1 MSSFSDKLA
10 MFQKNS
16 KKINIG
22 NKNNEGINNN
32 NNNNKVNENFRML
45 KIDEKIK
52 TKEKEE
58 NKENKVIMNN
68 LKKRNSIPINDIVE
82 NNDDDKKQIEKNKIG
97 NNNQNNVKKQ
107 LSVFENKVKNNNFKN
122 NNINRGTIKENLPKN
137 NSNQKNINSTYNPK
151 QIIQQLE
158 KKVIENKTDNIN
170 KINNSNNLKNQLNIF
185 ESKVKNEEIKDN
197 TKQENKEKEIK
208 EKKIKVNAEK
218 KISEGKNNIKKIN
231 SIEIVDKSYK
241 SSNKALNK
249 INIEDN
255 KFDIK
260 SMINN
265 FNNPS
270 NQQKIQNDSILRRS
284 EVIMHKPAHIKNI
297 NINKENKEN
306 INKKP
311 EYKKDNDVSKP
322 IANANNENPTKIS
335 NIDKNNKND
344 NNSSMKNDK
353 KKDNSKN
360 NYNNENIT
368 KTEPNI
374 SQRTTS
380 EILSPS
386 SILNYPKENDFSLN
400 LTNTKEIFLSKETI
414 PESDINETFT
424 MAFFIS
430 SFNFKQP
437 QVIEKSDE
445 LAADC
450 GHSFCSSL
458 PAIVPEIFARYPEKD
473 TKDFEIS
480 DLGASICFP
489 NGIKI
494 CFDKN
499 EMHVNG
505 LKNYSSILTNQVG
518 KRYFICTY
526 HLYFKYSYE
535 EFMKEYEY
543 GNSIDKTLLQAIRVK
558 SIYIPFC
565 ICLLSKYP
573 YFNQMEKCLES
584 LRFTIANHRI
594 NPNEIYKL
602 LLYLTKSIP
611 IPPVGTRLN
620 FPLPYYPDF
629 IQINQ
634 PKYKDIIL
642 FGDNP
647 SIILEYLSVEE
658 IIIIIRLLLF
668 EQKVLLV
675 GNNYDIISQ
684 IAYNFS
690 VLLYPMQW
698 VHTFIP
704 IMSQK
709 MMKYLDSFL
718 PFFNG
723 MHISLYELASGI
735 FENINENIFIFDFN
749 KHNFEMNTFPNL
761 SSKNIIKKINEL
773 IPQFPKNTLNN
784 LTFGLGVVKAYLDK
798 SKNSNTKNNSN
809 NNTEE
814 NLGINIKIKQVFI
827 QAFIEVLYDYKT
839 YLSLINEKPIFNT
852 KAMLEKKPKADY
864 KFYKELTET
873 QLFQVFIQNNP
884 VNKNANTFFEEQLE
898 IYENLKDKK
907 EFKEE
912 FINNYNIT
920 CEINEDYFITP
931 EILENFDIKNNKK
944 IKIQKNLKVDE
955 YKKFLR
961 KKYLKYDTYFRQKSI
976 LKFNKTIISDKPEFN
991 NDKIDKNITY
1001 YVIPNTKFN
1010 FEKEKKRKTIIK
1022 RKSLLVNK
1030 LGNELDPEEKDE
1042 IRENISDVI
1051 TKIFKND
1058 EISDPDESLKLVLD
1072 SLNSDYGIA
1081 LYINSLYKN
1090 KSILYKESFEFLDKL
1105 IFSSIN
1111 KILNNSKISKEKKM
1125 FYFLRL
1131 MKSCDNFTKDGKS
1144 LVELVYPKLDK
1155 IQMINDFNFWKEYAK
1170 LYIEDNCSNNM
1181 TNDEKW
1187 IECLNKI
1194 EVIMPM
1200 MGLKKTMIYS
1210 TLADIGKNNIEES
1223 KFSDLMKD
1231 VIGRLK
1237 IYEV

>member
-10 MFQKNS
+10 MFQNNLN
-16 KKINIG
+16 KINVG
-22 NKNNEGINNN
+22 NKNNEGINK
-32 NNNNKVNENFRML
+32 NKVNENFHML
-45 KIDEKIK
+45 KLDEKVK

-58 NKENKVIMNN
+58 NKEIKIIPNSKKKNN
-68 LKKRNSIPINDIVE
+68 IPINDIII
-82 NNDDDKKQIEKNKIG
+82 NNTDDKKQIEKN
-97 NNNQNNVKKQ
+97 NFDNSMKKK
-107 LSVFENKVKNNNFKN
+107 LPVFENKMKNNTGKS
-122 NNINRGTIKENLPKN
+122 NNINKGAIKENIVTKN
-137 NSNQKNINSTYNPK
+137 NSNQKVINSTNNQK
-151 QIIQQLE
+151 QIIQQIE
-158 KKVIENKTDNIN
+158 KKDMENKTDNKS
-170 KINNSNNLKNQLNIF
+170 KINNSNNLKNRLNIF
-185 ESKVKNEEIKDN
+185 ESKLKNEEIKDN
-197 TKQENKEKEIK
+197 TEKENKEIK
-208 EKKIKVNAEK
+208 EKNIKINTEK
-218 KISEGKNNIKKIN
+218 KNIEGKNNTQKIN
-231 SIEIVDKSYK
+231 SIEIMDKSYK

-265 FNNPS
+265 LNNFS
-270 NQQKIQNDSILRRS
+270 NKQKNQNDLILRRS
-284 EVIMHKPAHIKNI
+284 EVINHKP
-297 NINKENKEN
+297 KENKEN
-306 INKKP
+306 SNKKS
-311 EYKKDNDVSKP
+311 EYNKDKDITEQITYTNNKNQMKNND
-322 IANANNENPTKIS
+322 
-335 NIDKNNKND
+335 IDKNNKN
-344 NNSSMKNDK
+344 SGTKIEKKN
-353 KKDNSKN
+353 DNSKN
-360 NYNNENIT
+360 DNYYNINKT
-368 KTEPNI
+368 RTEPNI
-374 SQRTTS
+374 SLRTTS
-380 EILSPS
+380 EILTPS
-386 SILNYPKENDFSLN
+386 SLLNSHKENDFSIDLN
-400 LTNTKEIFLSKETI
+400 NTKEIFLSKEI
-414 PESDINETFT
+414 HPESDINETFT

-430 SFNFKQP
+430 TFNFKQP
-437 QVIEKSDE
+437 KVIDKSDE

-494 CFDKN
+494 CFEKN

-573 YFNQMEKCLES
+573 FFTQMEKCLES

-594 NPNEIYKL
+594 NPSEIYKL
-602 LLYLTKSIP
+602 LVYLTKSVP
-611 IPPVGTRLN
+611 IPPVGTRIN

-629 IQINQ
+629 ISINQ
-634 PKYKDIIL
+634 PKYKDIFL

-658 IIIIIRLLLF
+658 IIIILRLLLF

-684 IAYNFS
+684 IAFNFS

-704 IMSQK
+704 IMTQK

-735 FENINENIFIFDFN
+735 FEDIKENIFIFDFN

-761 SSKNIIKKINEL
+761 NSKNIIKKINEL

-798 SKNSNTKNNSN
+798 SKNSNTKNNFN
-809 NNTEE
+809 NSTEE

-827 QAFIEVLYDYKT
+827 QAFIEILYDYKS

-852 KAMLEKKPKADY
+852 KAMLEKKPKGDY

-884 VNKNANTFFEEQLE
+884 VNKKADTFFEEQLE

-931 EILENFDIKNNKK
+931 EILENFDIKGNKK
-944 IKIQKNLKVDE
+944 IKFQENLKGDE
-955 YKKFLR
+955 YKKILR
-961 KKYLKYDTYFRQKSI
+961 KKYLKYDTYFKQKSI
-976 LKFNKTIISDKPEFN
+976 LKFNKLIINDKLDFDN
-991 NDKIDKNITY
+991 NKIDKNVIY
-1001 YVIPNTKFN
+1001 YIIPNTKFN
-1010 FEKEKKRKTIIK
+1010 FEKEKRRKTIK
-1022 RKSLLVNK
+1022 RKSLLINK
-1030 LGNELDPEEKDE
+1030 LGEELTPEVKDE

-1058 EISDPDESLKLVLD
+1058 IISDQDESLKSVLD
-1072 SLNSDYGIA
+1072 SLNSDYGID

-1090 KSILYKESFEFLDKL
+1090 KGILYKETFEFLDEL

-1111 KILNNSKISKEKKM
+1111 KILNNPKISKEKKM

-1131 MKSCDNFTKDGKS
+1131 IKCCDNFTKDGKS
-1144 LVELVYPKLDK
+1144 LTEILYPKLDK

-1170 LYIEDNCSNNM
+1170 LYVEDNCGEI
-1181 TNDEKW
+1181 TNKDDKW

-1194 EVIMPM
+1194 EKIMPM

-1223 KFSDLMKD
+1223 KFSDLMKE
-1231 VIGRLK
+1231 VISRLK

>member
-10 MFQKNS
+10 MFQNNLN
-16 KKINIG
+16 KINVG
-22 NKNNEGINNN
+22 NKNNEGINK
-32 NNNNKVNENFRML
+32 NKLNENFHML
-45 KIDEKIK
+45 KLDEKVK

-58 NKENKVIMNN
+58 NKEIKIIPNSKKKNN
-68 LKKRNSIPINDIVE
+68 IPINDIII
-82 NNDDDKKQIEKNKIG
+82 NDTDDKKQIEKNNFD
-97 NNNQNNVKKQ
+97 NNMKKK
-107 LSVFENKVKNNNFKN
+107 LSVFENKMKNNNGKS
-122 NNINRGTIKENLPKN
+122 NNINKGAVKENIVSKN
-137 NSNQKNINSTYNPK
+137 NSNQKVINSTNNQK
-151 QIIQQLE
+151 QMIQQME
-158 KKVIENKTDNIN
+158 KKDIENKTDNKS
-170 KINNSNNLKNQLNIF
+170 KINNSNILKNRLNIF
-185 ESKVKNEEIKDN
+185 ESKLKNEEIKDN
-197 TKQENKEKEIK
+197 TEKENKEIK
-208 EKKIKVNAEK
+208 EKNIKINTEK
-218 KISEGKNNIKKIN
+218 KNIEGKNNTQKIN
-231 SIEIVDKSYK
+231 SIEIMDKSYK

-265 FNNPS
+265 LNNFS
-270 NQQKIQNDSILRRS
+270 NKQKNQNDLILRRS
-284 EVIMHKPAHIKNI
+284 EVINHKP
-297 NINKENKEN
+297 KENKEN
-306 INKKP
+306 SNKKS
-311 EYKKDNDVSKP
+311 EYNKDKDITEQITYTNNKNPMKNND
-322 IANANNENPTKIS
+322 
-335 NIDKNNKND
+335 IDKNNKN
-344 NNSSMKNDK
+344 SSTKIDK
-353 KKDNSKN
+353 KNDNSKN
-360 NYNNENIT
+360 DNNYYNINKT
-368 KTEPNI
+368 RTEPNI
-374 SQRTTS
+374 SLRTTS
-380 EILSPS
+380 EILTPS
-386 SILNYPKENDFSLN
+386 SLLNSHKENDFSIDLN
-400 LTNTKEIFLSKETI
+400 NTKEIFLSKEI
-414 PESDINETFT
+414 LPESDINETFT

-430 SFNFKQP
+430 TFNFKQP
-437 QVIEKSDE
+437 KVIDKSDE

-494 CFDKN
+494 CFEKN

-573 YFNQMEKCLES
+573 FFTQMEKCLES

-594 NPNEIYKL
+594 NPSEIYKL
-602 LLYLTKSIP
+602 LVYLTKSVP
-611 IPPVGTRLN
+611 IPPVGTRIN

-629 IQINQ
+629 ISINQ
-634 PKYKDIIL
+634 PKYKDIFL

-658 IIIIIRLLLF
+658 IIIILRLLLF

-684 IAYNFS
+684 IAFNFS

-704 IMSQK
+704 IMTQK

-735 FENINENIFIFDFN
+735 FEDIKENIFIFDFN

-761 SSKNIIKKINEL
+761 NSKNIIKKINEL

-798 SKNSNTKNNSN
+798 SKNSNMKNNFNS
-809 NNTEE
+809 TEE

-827 QAFIEVLYDYKT
+827 QAFIEILYDYKS

-852 KAMLEKKPKADY
+852 KAMLEKKPKGDY

-884 VNKNANTFFEEQLE
+884 VNKKADTFFEEQLE

-931 EILENFDIKNNKK
+931 EILENFDIKGNKK
-944 IKIQKNLKVDE
+944 IKFQENLRGDE
-955 YKKFLR
+955 YKKILR
-961 KKYLKYDTYFRQKSI
+961 KKYLKYDTYFKQKSI
-976 LKFNKTIISDKPEFN
+976 LKFNKLIINDKLDFDN
-991 NDKIDKNITY
+991 NKIDKNVIY
-1001 YVIPNTKFN
+1001 YIIPNTKFN
-1010 FEKEKKRKTIIK
+1010 FEKEKRRKTIK
-1022 RKSLLVNK
+1022 RKSLLINK
-1030 LGNELDPEEKDE
+1030 LGEELTPEVKDE

-1058 EISDPDESLKLVLD
+1058 VISDPDESLKSVLD
-1072 SLNSDYGIA
+1072 SLNSHYGID

-1090 KSILYKESFEFLDKL
+1090 KGILYKETFEFLDEL

-1131 MKSCDNFTKDGKS
+1131 IKCCDNFTKDGKS
-1144 LVELVYPKLDK
+1144 LTEILYPKLDK

-1170 LYIEDNCSNNM
+1170 LYIEDNCSKNM
-1181 TNDEKW
+1181 TNDDKW

-1194 EVIMPM
+1194 EKIMPM

-1223 KFSDLMKD
+1223 KFSDLMKE

>member
-10 MFQKNS
+10 MFQNNLN
-16 KKINIG
+16 KINVG
-22 NKNNEGINNN
+22 NKNNEGINK
-32 NNNNKVNENFRML
+32 NKVNENFHML
-45 KIDEKIK
+45 KLDEKVK

-58 NKENKVIMNN
+58 NKEIKFTTNSKKKNN
-68 LKKRNSIPINDIVE
+68 IPINDIII
-82 NNDDDKKQIEKNKIG
+82 NNTDDKKQIEKNNFD
-97 NNNQNNVKKQ
+97 NNMKKK
-107 LSVFENKVKNNNFKN
+107 LSVFENKMKNNTGKS
-122 NNINRGTIKENLPKN
+122 NNINKGAVKENIVSKN
-137 NSNQKNINSTYNPK
+137 NSNQKVINSANNQK
-151 QIIQQLE
+151 QIIQQIE
-158 KKVIENKTDNIN
+158 KKDMDNKTDNKS
-170 KINNSNNLKNQLNIF
+170 KINNSNNLKNRLNIF
-185 ESKVKNEEIKDN
+185 ESKLKNEEIKDN
-197 TKQENKEKEIK
+197 TEKENKETK
-208 EKKIKVNAEK
+208 EKNTKINTEK
-218 KISEGKNNIKKIN
+218 KNIEGKNNTQKIN
-231 SIEIVDKSYK
+231 SIEIMDKSYK

-265 FNNPS
+265 LNNFS
-270 NQQKIQNDSILRRS
+270 NKQKNQNDLILRRS
-284 EVIMHKPAHIKNI
+284 EVINHKP
-297 NINKENKEN
+297 KENKEN
-306 INKKP
+306 SNKKS
-311 EYKKDNDVSKP
+311 EYNKDKDITEQIAYTNNKNPMKIND
-322 IANANNENPTKIS
+322 
-335 NIDKNNKND
+335 IDKNNKNSNTKID
-344 NNSSMKNDK
+344 KKNDNLK
-353 KKDNSKN
+353 NDNY
-360 NYNNENIT
+360 YNINKT
-368 KTEPNI
+368 RTEPNI
-374 SQRTTS
+374 SLRTTS
-380 EILSPS
+380 EILTPS
-386 SILNYPKENDFSLN
+386 SLLNSHKENDFSIDLN
-400 LTNTKEIFLSKETI
+400 NTKEIFLSKEI
-414 PESDINETFT
+414 HPESDINETFT

-430 SFNFKQP
+430 TFNFKQP
-437 QVIEKSDE
+437 KVIDKSDE

-494 CFDKN
+494 CFEKN

-543 GNSIDKTLLQAIRVK
+543 SNSIDKTLLQAIRVK

-573 YFNQMEKCLES
+573 FFTQMEKCLES

-594 NPNEIYKL
+594 NPSEIYKL
-602 LLYLTKSIP
+602 LVYLTKSVP

-629 IQINQ
+629 ISINQ
-634 PKYKDIIL
+634 PKYKDIFL

-658 IIIIIRLLLF
+658 IIIILRLLLF

-684 IAYNFS
+684 IAFNFS

-704 IMSQK
+704 IMTQK

-735 FENINENIFIFDFN
+735 FEDIKENIFIFDFN

-761 SSKNIIKKINEL
+761 NSKNIIKKINEL

-798 SKNSNTKNNSN
+798 SKNTNTKNNFNS
-809 NNTEE
+809 TEE

-827 QAFIEVLYDYKT
+827 QAFIEILYDYKS

-852 KAMLEKKPKADY
+852 KAMLEKKPKGDY

-884 VNKNANTFFEEQLE
+884 VNKKADTFFEEQLE

-931 EILENFDIKNNKK
+931 EILENFDIKGNKK
-944 IKIQKNLKVDE
+944 IKFQENLKGDE
-955 YKKFLR
+955 YKKILR
-961 KKYLKYDTYFRQKSI
+961 KKYLKYDTYFKQKSI
-976 LKFNKTIISDKPEFN
+976 LKFNKLIINDKLDFDN
-991 NDKIDKNITY
+991 NKIDKNIICY
-1001 YVIPNTKFN
+1001 IIPNTKFN
-1010 FEKEKKRKTIIK
+1010 FEKEKRRKTIK
-1022 RKSLLVNK
+1022 RKSLLINK
-1030 LGNELDPEEKDE
+1030 LGEELTPEVKDE

-1058 EISDPDESLKLVLD
+1058 IISDQDESLKSVLD
-1072 SLNSDYGIA
+1072 SLNSDYGID

-1090 KSILYKESFEFLDKL
+1090 KGILYKETFEFLDEL

-1111 KILNNSKISKEKKM
+1111 KILNNPKISKEKKM

-1131 MKSCDNFTKDGKS
+1131 IKCCDNFTKDGKS
-1144 LVELVYPKLDK
+1144 LTEILYPKLDK

-1170 LYIEDNCSNNM
+1170 LYIEDNCSKNM
-1181 TNDEKW
+1181 TNDDKW

-1194 EVIMPM
+1194 EKIMPM

-1223 KFSDLMKD
+1223 KFSDLMKE
-1231 VIGRLK
+1231 VISRLK

>member
-10 MFQKNS
+10 MFQNNLN
-16 KKINIG
+16 KINVG
-22 NKNNEGINNN
+22 NKNNEGINK
-32 NNNNKVNENFRML
+32 NKVNENFHMIKL
-45 KIDEKIK
+45 DEKIK

-58 NKENKVIMNN
+58 NKEIKIIPNSKKKNN
-68 LKKRNSIPINDIVE
+68 IPINDIII
-82 NNDDDKKQIEKNKIG
+82 NNTDDKKQVEKNNFD
-97 NNNQNNVKKQ
+97 NNMKKK
-107 LSVFENKVKNNNFKN
+107 LLVFENKMKNNNGKS
-122 NNINRGTIKENLPKN
+122 NNINKGAVKENIVSKN
-137 NSNQKNINSTYNPK
+137 NSNQKVINSTNNQK
-151 QIIQQLE
+151 QMIQQME
-158 KKVIENKTDNIN
+158 KKDMENKTDNKS
-170 KINNSNNLKNQLNIF
+170 KINNSNNLKNRLNIF
-185 ESKVKNEEIKDN
+185 ESKLKNEEIKEN
-197 TKQENKEKEIK
+197 TEKENKEIK
-208 EKKIKVNAEK
+208 EKNIKIDKEK
-218 KISEGKNNIKKIN
+218 KNLEGKNNTQKLN
-231 SIEIVDKSYK
+231 SIEIMDKSYK

-265 FNNPS
+265 LNNFS
-270 NQQKIQNDSILRRS
+270 NKQKNQNDLILRRS
-284 EVIMHKPAHIKNI
+284 EVINHKP
-297 NINKENKEN
+297 KENKEN
-306 INKKP
+306 SNKKS
-311 EYKKDNDVSKP
+311 EYNKDKDITEQITYTNNKNNMKNND
-322 IANANNENPTKIS
+322 
-335 NIDKNNKND
+335 IDKNNKNSSTKIDKKNDYSKND
-344 NNSSMKNDK
+344 NNY
-353 KKDNSKN
+353 
-360 NYNNENIT
+360 YNINKT
-368 KTEPNI
+368 RTEPNI
-374 SQRTTS
+374 SLRTTS
-380 EILSPS
+380 EILTPS
-386 SILNYPKENDFSLN
+386 SLLNSHKENDFSIDLN
-400 LTNTKEIFLSKETI
+400 NTKEIFLSKEI
-414 PESDINETFT
+414 LPESHINETFT

-430 SFNFKQP
+430 TFNFKQP
-437 QVIEKSDE
+437 KVIDKSDE

-494 CFDKN
+494 CFEKN

-573 YFNQMEKCLES
+573 FFTQMEKCLES

-594 NPNEIYKL
+594 NPSEIYKL
-602 LLYLTKSIP
+602 LVYLTKSVP
-611 IPPVGTRLN
+611 IPPVGTRIN

-629 IQINQ
+629 ISINQ
-634 PKYKDIIL
+634 PKYKDIFL

-658 IIIIIRLLLF
+658 IIIILRLLLF

-684 IAYNFS
+684 IAFNFS

-704 IMSQK
+704 IMTQK

-735 FENINENIFIFDFN
+735 FEDIKENIFIFDFN

-761 SSKNIIKKINEL
+761 NSKNIIKKINEL

-798 SKNSNTKNNSN
+798 SKNSNTKNNFN
-809 NNTEE
+809 NSTEE

-827 QAFIEVLYDYKT
+827 QAFIEILYDYKS

-852 KAMLEKKPKADY
+852 KAMLEKKPKGDY

-884 VNKNANTFFEEQLE
+884 VNKKADTFFEEQLE
-898 IYENLKDKK
+898 IYENLKEKK

-931 EILENFDIKNNKK
+931 EILENFDIKGNKK
-944 IKIQKNLKVDE
+944 IKFQENLKGDE
-955 YKKFLR
+955 YKKILR
-961 KKYLKYDTYFRQKSI
+961 KKYLKYDTYFKQKSI
-976 LKFNKTIISDKPEFN
+976 LKFNKLIINDKLDFDN
-991 NDKIDKNITY
+991 NKIDKNIIY
-1001 YVIPNTKFN
+1001 YIIPNTKFN
-1010 FEKEKKRKTIIK
+1010 FEKEKRRKTIK
-1022 RKSLLVNK
+1022 RKSLLINK
-1030 LGNELDPEEKDE
+1030 LGEELTPEVKDE

-1058 EISDPDESLKLVLD
+1058 IISDPEESLKSVLD
-1072 SLNSDYGIA
+1072 SLNSDYGID

-1090 KSILYKESFEFLDKL
+1090 KGILYKETFEFLDEL

-1111 KILNNSKISKEKKM
+1111 KILNNSKISKKKKM

-1131 MKSCDNFTKDGKS
+1131 IKCCDNFTKDGKS
-1144 LVELVYPKLDK
+1144 LTEILYPKLDK
-1155 IQMINDFNFWKEYAK
+1155 IQMINDLNFWKEYAK
-1170 LYIEDNCSNNM
+1170 LYIEDNCSKNM
-1181 TNDEKW
+1181 TNDDKW

-1194 EVIMPM
+1194 EKIMPM

-1223 KFSDLMKD
+1223 KFSDLMKE

>member
-10 MFQKNS
+10 MFQNNLN
-16 KKINIG
+16 KINVG
-22 NKNNEGINNN
+22 NKNNEGINK
-32 NNNNKVNENFRML
+32 NKVNENFHML
-45 KIDEKIK
+45 KLDEKVK

-58 NKENKVIMNN
+58 NKEIKFTTNSKKKNN
-68 LKKRNSIPINDIVE
+68 IPINDIII
-82 NNDDDKKQIEKNKIG
+82 NNTDDKKQIEKNNFD
-97 NNNQNNVKKQ
+97 NNMKKK
-107 LSVFENKVKNNNFKN
+107 LSVFENKMKNNTGKS
-122 NNINRGTIKENLPKN
+122 NNINKGAVKENIVSKN
-137 NSNQKNINSTYNPK
+137 NSNQKVINSTNNQK
-151 QIIQQLE
+151 QIIQQIE
-158 KKVIENKTDNIN
+158 KKDMENKTDNKC
-170 KINNSNNLKNQLNIF
+170 KINNSNNLKNRLNIF
-185 ESKVKNEEIKDN
+185 ESKLKNEEIKDN
-197 TKQENKEKEIK
+197 TEKENKEIK
-208 EKKIKVNAEK
+208 EKNIKIDKEK
-218 KISEGKNNIKKIN
+218 KNIEGKNNTQKIN
-231 SIEIVDKSYK
+231 SIEIMDKSYK

-260 SMINN
+260 NMINN
-265 FNNPS
+265 LNNFS
-270 NQQKIQNDSILRRS
+270 NKQKNQNDLILRRS
-284 EVIMHKPAHIKNI
+284 EVINHKP
-297 NINKENKEN
+297 KENKEN
-306 INKKP
+306 SNKKS
-311 EYKKDNDVSKP
+311 EYNKDKDITEQITYTNNKNPMKNND
-322 IANANNENPTKIS
+322 
-335 NIDKNNKND
+335 IDKNNKN
-344 NNSSMKNDK
+344 SSTKIDK
-353 KKDNSKN
+353 KNDNSKN
-360 NYNNENIT
+360 DNNYYNINKT
-368 KTEPNI
+368 RTEPNI
-374 SQRTTS
+374 SLRTTS
-380 EILSPS
+380 EILTPS
-386 SILNYPKENDFSLN
+386 SLLNSHKENDFSIDLN
-400 LTNTKEIFLSKETI
+400 NTKEIFLSKEI
-414 PESDINETFT
+414 LPESDINETFT

-430 SFNFKQP
+430 TFNFKQP
-437 QVIEKSDE
+437 KVIDKSDE

-494 CFDKN
+494 CFEKN

-573 YFNQMEKCLES
+573 FFTQMEKCLES

-594 NPNEIYKL
+594 NPSEIYKL
-602 LLYLTKSIP
+602 LVYLTKSVP
-611 IPPVGTRLN
+611 IPPVGTRIN

-629 IQINQ
+629 ISINQ
-634 PKYKDIIL
+634 PKYKDIFL

-658 IIIIIRLLLF
+658 IIIILRLLLF

-684 IAYNFS
+684 IAFNFS

-704 IMSQK
+704 IMTQK

-735 FENINENIFIFDFN
+735 FEDIKENIFIFDFN

-761 SSKNIIKKINEL
+761 NSKNIIKKINEL

-798 SKNSNTKNNSN
+798 SKNSNTKNNFNS
-809 NNTEE
+809 TEE

-827 QAFIEVLYDYKT
+827 QAFIEILYDYKS

-852 KAMLEKKPKADY
+852 KAMLEKKPKGDY

-884 VNKNANTFFEEQLE
+884 VNKKADTFFEEQLE
-898 IYENLKDKK
+898 IYENLKEKK

-931 EILENFDIKNNKK
+931 EILENFDIKGNKK
-944 IKIQKNLKVDE
+944 IKIQENLKGDE
-955 YKKFLR
+955 YKKILR
-961 KKYLKYDTYFRQKSI
+961 KKYLKYDTYFKQKSI
-976 LKFNKTIISDKPEFN
+976 LKFNKLIINDKLDFDN
-991 NDKIDKNITY
+991 NKIDKNIICY
-1001 YVIPNTKFN
+1001 IIPNTKFN
-1010 FEKEKKRKTIIK
+1010 FEKEKRRKTIK
-1022 RKSLLVNK
+1022 RKSLLINK
-1030 LGNELDPEEKDE
+1030 LGEELTPEVKDE

-1058 EISDPDESLKLVLD
+1058 VISDPDESLKSVLD
-1072 SLNSDYGIA
+1072 SLNSNYGID

-1090 KSILYKESFEFLDKL
+1090 KGILYKETFEFLDEL

-1111 KILNNSKISKEKKM
+1111 KILNNPKISKEKKM

-1131 MKSCDNFTKDGKS
+1131 IKCCDNFTKDGKS
-1144 LVELVYPKLDK
+1144 LTEILYPKLDK

-1170 LYIEDNCSNNM
+1170 LYIEDNCSKNM
-1181 TNDEKW
+1181 TNDDKW

-1194 EVIMPM
+1194 EKIMPM

-1223 KFSDLMKD
+1223 KFSDLMKE
-1231 VIGRLK
+1231 VISRLK

>member
-10 MFQKNS
+10 MFQNNLN
-16 KKINIG
+16 KINVG
-22 NKNNEGINNN
+22 NKNNEGINK
-32 NNNNKVNENFRML
+32 NKVNENFHLL
-45 KIDEKIK
+45 KLDDKVK

-58 NKENKVIMNN
+58 NKEIKIIPNSKKKNN
-68 LKKRNSIPINDIVE
+68 IPINDIII
-82 NNDDDKKQIEKNKIG
+82 NNTDDKKQIEKNNFD
-97 NNNQNNVKKQ
+97 NNMKKK
-107 LSVFENKVKNNNFKN
+107 LSVFENKMKNNNGKS
-122 NNINRGTIKENLPKN
+122 NNINKGAVKENIVSKN
-137 NSNQKNINSTYNPK
+137 NSNQKVINSTNNQK
-151 QIIQQLE
+151 QMIQQME
-158 KKVIENKTDNIN
+158 KKDIENKTDNKS
-170 KINNSNNLKNQLNIF
+170 KINNSNNLKNRLNIF
-185 ESKVKNEEIKDN
+185 ESKLKNEEIKDN
-197 TKQENKEKEIK
+197 TEKENKEIK
-208 EKKIKVNAEK
+208 EKNIKINTEK
-218 KISEGKNNIKKIN
+218 KNIEGKNNTQKIN
-231 SIEIVDKSYK
+231 SIEIMDKSYK

-265 FNNPS
+265 LNNFS
-270 NQQKIQNDSILRRS
+270 NKQKNQNDLILRRS
-284 EVIMHKPAHIKNI
+284 EVINHKP
-297 NINKENKEN
+297 KENKEN
-306 INKKP
+306 SNKKS
-311 EYKKDNDVSKP
+311 EYNKDKDITEQITYTNNKNPMKNND
-322 IANANNENPTKIS
+322 
-335 NIDKNNKND
+335 IDKNNKNSSTKIDKKND
-344 NNSSMKNDK
+344 NNY
-353 KKDNSKN
+353 
-360 NYNNENIT
+360 YNINKT
-368 KTEPNI
+368 RTEPNI
-374 SQRTTS
+374 SLRTTS
-380 EILSPS
+380 EILTPS
-386 SILNYPKENDFSLN
+386 SLLNSHKENDFSIDLN
-400 LTNTKEIFLSKETI
+400 NTKEIFLSKEI
-414 PESDINETFT
+414 LPESDINETFT

-430 SFNFKQP
+430 TFNFKQP
-437 QVIEKSDE
+437 KIIDKSDE

-494 CFDKN
+494 CFEKN

-573 YFNQMEKCLES
+573 FFSQMEKCLES

-594 NPNEIYKL
+594 NPSEIYKL
-602 LLYLTKSIP
+602 LVYLTKSVP
-611 IPPVGTRLN
+611 IPPVGTRIN

-629 IQINQ
+629 ISINQ
-634 PKYKDIIL
+634 PKYKDIFL

-658 IIIIIRLLLF
+658 IIIILRLLLF

-684 IAYNFS
+684 IAFNFS

-704 IMSQK
+704 IMTQK

-718 PFFNG
+718 PLFNG

-735 FENINENIFIFDFN
+735 FEDIKENIFIFDFN

-761 SSKNIIKKINEL
+761 NSKNIIKKINEL

-798 SKNSNTKNNSN
+798 SKNSNTKNNFN
-809 NNTEE
+809 NSTEE

-827 QAFIEVLYDYKT
+827 QAFIEILYDYKS

-852 KAMLEKKPKADY
+852 KAMLEKKPKGDY

-884 VNKNANTFFEEQLE
+884 VNKKADTFFEEQLE
-898 IYENLKDKK
+898 IYENLKEKK

-931 EILENFDIKNNKK
+931 EILENFDIKGNKK
-944 IKIQKNLKVDE
+944 IKFQENLKGDE
-955 YKKFLR
+955 YKKILR
-961 KKYLKYDTYFRQKSI
+961 KKYLKYDTYFKQKSI
-976 LKFNKTIISDKPEFN
+976 LKFNKLIINDKLDFDN
-991 NDKIDKNITY
+991 NKIDKNVIY
-1001 YVIPNTKFN
+1001 YIIPNTKFN
-1010 FEKEKKRKTIIK
+1010 FEKEKRRKTIK
-1022 RKSLLVNK
+1022 RKSVLINK
-1030 LGNELDPEEKDE
+1030 LGEELTPEVKDE

-1058 EISDPDESLKLVLD
+1058 VISDPEESLKSVLD
-1072 SLNSDYGIA
+1072 SLNSDYGID

-1090 KSILYKESFEFLDKL
+1090 KGILYKETFEFLDEL

-1131 MKSCDNFTKDGKS
+1131 IKCCDNFTKDGKS
-1144 LVELVYPKLDK
+1144 LTEILYPKLDK

-1170 LYIEDNCSNNM
+1170 LYIEDNCSKNM
-1181 TNDEKW
+1181 TNDDKW

-1194 EVIMPM
+1194 EKIMPM

-1223 KFSDLMKD
+1223 KFSDLMKE
-1231 VIGRLK
+1231 VISRLK

>member
-10 MFQKNS
+10 MFQNNLN
-16 KKINIG
+16 KINVG
-22 NKNNEGINNN
+22 NKNNEGINK
-32 NNNNKVNENFRML
+32 NKVNENFHML
-45 KIDEKIK
+45 KLDEKVK

-58 NKENKVIMNN
+58 NKEIKIIPNSKKKNN
-68 LKKRNSIPINDIVE
+68 IPINDIII
-82 NNDDDKKQIEKNKIG
+82 NNTDDKKQIEKNNFD
-97 NNNQNNVKKQ
+97 NNMKKK
-107 LSVFENKVKNNNFKN
+107 LSVFENKMKNNNGKS
-122 NNINRGTIKENLPKN
+122 NNINKGAVKENIVSKN
-137 NSNQKNINSTYNPK
+137 NSNQKVINSTNNQK
-151 QIIQQLE
+151 QMIQQME
-158 KKVIENKTDNIN
+158 KKDIENKTDNKS
-170 KINNSNNLKNQLNIF
+170 KINNSNNLKNRLNIF
-185 ESKVKNEEIKDN
+185 ESKLKNEEIKDN
-197 TKQENKEKEIK
+197 TEKENKEIK
-208 EKKIKVNAEK
+208 EKNIKIDKEK
-218 KISEGKNNIKKIN
+218 KNIEGKNNTQKIN
-231 SIEIVDKSYK
+231 SIEIMDKSYK

-265 FNNPS
+265 LNNFS
-270 NQQKIQNDSILRRS
+270 NKQKNQNDLILRRS
-284 EVIMHKPAHIKNI
+284 EVINHKP
-297 NINKENKEN
+297 KENKEN
-306 INKKP
+306 SNKKS
-311 EYKKDNDVSKP
+311 EYNKDKDITEQITYTNNKNPMKNND
-322 IANANNENPTKIS
+322 
-335 NIDKNNKND
+335 IDKNNKN
-344 NNSSMKNDK
+344 SSTKIDK
-353 KKDNSKN
+353 KNDNSKN
-360 NYNNENIT
+360 DNNYYNINKT
-368 KTEPNI
+368 RTEPNI
-374 SQRTTS
+374 SLRTTS
-380 EILSPS
+380 EILTPS
-386 SILNYPKENDFSLN
+386 SLLNSHKENDFSIDLN
-400 LTNTKEIFLSKETI
+400 NTKEIFLSKEI
-414 PESDINETFT
+414 HPESDINETFT

-430 SFNFKQP
+430 TFNFKQP
-437 QVIEKSDE
+437 KVIDKSDE

-494 CFDKN
+494 CFEKN

-573 YFNQMEKCLES
+573 FFTQMEKCLES

-594 NPNEIYKL
+594 NPSEIYKL
-602 LLYLTKSIP
+602 LVYLTKSVP
-611 IPPVGTRLN
+611 IPPVGTRIN

-629 IQINQ
+629 ISINQ
-634 PKYKDIIL
+634 PKYKDIFL

-658 IIIIIRLLLF
+658 IIIILRLLLF

-684 IAYNFS
+684 IAFNFS

-704 IMSQK
+704 IMTQK

-735 FENINENIFIFDFN
+735 FEDIKENIFIFDFN

-761 SSKNIIKKINEL
+761 NSKNIIKKINEL

-798 SKNSNTKNNSN
+798 SKNSNTKNNFNS
-809 NNTEE
+809 TEE

-827 QAFIEVLYDYKT
+827 QAFIEILYDYKS

-852 KAMLEKKPKADY
+852 KAMLEKKPKGDY

-884 VNKNANTFFEEQLE
+884 VNKKADTFFEEQLE
-898 IYENLKDKK
+898 IYENLKEKK

-920 CEINEDYFITP
+920 CEINEDYFINP
-931 EILENFDIKNNKK
+931 EILENFDIKGNKK
-944 IKIQKNLKVDE
+944 IKIQENLKGDE
-955 YKKFLR
+955 YKKILR
-961 KKYLKYDTYFRQKSI
+961 KKYLKYDTYFKQKSI
-976 LKFNKTIISDKPEFN
+976 LKFNKLIINDKLDFDN
-991 NDKIDKNITY
+991 NKIDKNVIY
-1001 YVIPNTKFN
+1001 YIIPNTKFN
-1010 FEKEKKRKTIIK
+1010 FEKEKRRKTIK
-1022 RKSLLVNK
+1022 RKSLLINK
-1030 LGNELDPEEKDE
+1030 LGEELTPEVKDE

-1058 EISDPDESLKLVLD
+1058 VISDPDESLKSVLD
-1072 SLNSDYGIA
+1072 SLNSNYGID

-1090 KSILYKESFEFLDKL
+1090 KGILYKETFEFLDEL

-1111 KILNNSKISKEKKM
+1111 KILNNPKISKEKKM

-1131 MKSCDNFTKDGKS
+1131 IKCCDNFTKDGKS
-1144 LVELVYPKLDK
+1144 LTEILYPKLDK

-1170 LYIEDNCSNNM
+1170 LYIEDNCSKNM
-1181 TNDEKW
+1181 ANDDKW

-1194 EVIMPM
+1194 EKIMPM

-1223 KFSDLMKD
+1223 KFSDLMKE

>member
-10 MFQKNS
+10 MFQNNLN
-16 KKINIG
+16 KINVG
-22 NKNNEGINNN
+22 NKNNEGINK
-32 NNNNKVNENFRML
+32 NKVNENFHML
-45 KIDEKIK
+45 KLDEKVK

-58 NKENKVIMNN
+58 NKENKIIPNSKKKNN
-68 LKKRNSIPINDIVE
+68 IPINDIII
-82 NNDDDKKQIEKNKIG
+82 NNTDDKKQIEKNNFD
-97 NNNQNNVKKQ
+97 NNMKKK
-107 LSVFENKVKNNNFKN
+107 LSVFENKMKNNTGKS
-122 NNINRGTIKENLPKN
+122 NNINKGAVKENIVSKN
-137 NSNQKNINSTYNPK
+137 NSNQKVINSTNNQK
-151 QIIQQLE
+151 QMIQQME
-158 KKVIENKTDNIN
+158 KKDIENKTDNKS
-170 KINNSNNLKNQLNIF
+170 KINNSNNLKNRLNIF
-185 ESKVKNEEIKDN
+185 ESKLKNEEIKDN
-197 TKQENKEKEIK
+197 TEKENKEIK
-208 EKKIKVNAEK
+208 EKNIKIDKEK
-218 KISEGKNNIKKIN
+218 KNIEGKNNTQKIN
-231 SIEIVDKSYK
+231 SIEIMDKSYK

-265 FNNPS
+265 LNNFS
-270 NQQKIQNDSILRRS
+270 NKQKNQNDLILRRS
-284 EVIMHKPAHIKNI
+284 EVINHKP
-297 NINKENKEN
+297 KENKEN
-306 INKKP
+306 SNKKS
-311 EYKKDNDVSKP
+311 EYNKDKDITEQITYTNNKNSMKIND
-322 IANANNENPTKIS
+322 
-335 NIDKNNKND
+335 IDKNNKNPSTKIDKKNDYSKND
-344 NNSSMKNDK
+344 NNY
-353 KKDNSKN
+353 
-360 NYNNENIT
+360 YNINKT
-368 KTEPNI
+368 RTEPNI
-374 SQRTTS
+374 SLRTTS
-380 EILSPS
+380 EILTPS
-386 SILNYPKENDFSLN
+386 SLLNSHKENDFSIDLN
-400 LTNTKEIFLSKETI
+400 NTKEIFLSKEI
-414 PESDINETFT
+414 LPESDINETFT

-430 SFNFKQP
+430 TFNFKQP
-437 QVIEKSDE
+437 KVIDKSDE

-494 CFDKN
+494 CFEKN

-573 YFNQMEKCLES
+573 FFTQMEKCLES

-594 NPNEIYKL
+594 NPSEIYKL
-602 LLYLTKSIP
+602 LVYLTKSVP
-611 IPPVGTRLN
+611 IPPVGTRIN

-629 IQINQ
+629 ISINQ
-634 PKYKDIIL
+634 PKYKDIFL

-658 IIIIIRLLLF
+658 IIIILRLLLF

-684 IAYNFS
+684 IAFNFS

-704 IMSQK
+704 IMTQK

-735 FENINENIFIFDFN
+735 FEDIKENIFIFDFN

-761 SSKNIIKKINEL
+761 NSKNIIKKINEL

-798 SKNSNTKNNSN
+798 SKNSNTKNNFN
-809 NNTEE
+809 NSTEE

-827 QAFIEVLYDYKT
+827 QAFIEILYDYKS

-852 KAMLEKKPKADY
+852 KAMLEKKPKGDY

-884 VNKNANTFFEEQLE
+884 VNKKADTFFEEQLE

-931 EILENFDIKNNKK
+931 EILENFDIKGNKK
-944 IKIQKNLKVDE
+944 IKIQENLKGDE
-955 YKKFLR
+955 YKKILR
-961 KKYLKYDTYFRQKSI
+961 KKYLKYDTYFKQKSI
-976 LKFNKTIISDKPEFN
+976 LKFNKLIINDKLDFDN
-991 NDKIDKNITY
+991 NKIDKNIICY
-1001 YVIPNTKFN
+1001 IIPNTKFN
-1010 FEKEKKRKTIIK
+1010 FEKEKRRKTIK
-1022 RKSLLVNK
+1022 RKSLLINK
-1030 LGNELDPEEKDE
+1030 LGEELTPEVKDE

-1058 EISDPDESLKLVLD
+1058 IISDQDESLKSVLD
-1072 SLNSDYGIA
+1072 SLNSDYGID

-1090 KSILYKESFEFLDKL
+1090 KGILYKETFEFLDEL

-1111 KILNNSKISKEKKM
+1111 KILNNPKISKEKKM

-1131 MKSCDNFTKDGKS
+1131 IKCCDNFTKDGKS
-1144 LVELVYPKLDK
+1144 LTEILYPKLDK

-1170 LYIEDNCSNNM
+1170 LYIEDNCSKNM
-1181 TNDEKW
+1181 TNDDKW

-1194 EVIMPM
+1194 EKIMPM

-1223 KFSDLMKD
+1223 KFSDLMKE
-1231 VIGRLK
+1231 VISRLK

>member
-10 MFQKNS
+10 MFQNNLN
-16 KKINIG
+16 KINVG
-22 NKNNEGINNN
+22 NKNNEGINK
-32 NNNNKVNENFRML
+32 NKVNENFHLL
-45 KIDEKIK
+45 KLDEKVK

-58 NKENKVIMNN
+58 NKEIKIIPNSKKKNN
-68 LKKRNSIPINDIVE
+68 IPINDIII
-82 NNDDDKKQIEKNKIG
+82 NNTDDKKQIEKNNFD
-97 NNNQNNVKKQ
+97 NNMKKK
-107 LSVFENKVKNNNFKN
+107 LSVFENKMKNNNGKS
-122 NNINRGTIKENLPKN
+122 NNINKGAVKESIVSKN
-137 NSNQKNINSTYNPK
+137 NSNQKVIKSTNNQK
-151 QIIQQLE
+151 QTVQQIE
-158 KKVIENKTDNIN
+158 KKDLENKTDNKS
-170 KINNSNNLKNQLNIF
+170 KINNSNNLKNRLNIF
-185 ESKVKNEEIKDN
+185 ESKLKNEEIKDN
-197 TKQENKEKEIK
+197 TEKENKEIK
-208 EKKIKVNAEK
+208 EKNIKINTEK
-218 KISEGKNNIKKIN
+218 KNIEGKNNTQKIN
-231 SIEIVDKSYK
+231 SIEIMDKSYK

-265 FNNPS
+265 LNNFS
-270 NQQKIQNDSILRRS
+270 NKQNNKNDLILRRS
-284 EVIMHKPAHIKNI
+284 EVINNKP
-297 NINKENKEN
+297 KENKDN
-306 INKKP
+306 SNKKS
-311 EYKKDNDVSKP
+311 EYNKDKDITEQITYTNNKNNMKNND
-322 IANANNENPTKIS
+322 
-335 NIDKNNKND
+335 IDKNNKNPSTKIDKKNDYSKND
-344 NNSSMKNDK
+344 NNY
-353 KKDNSKN
+353 
-360 NYNNENIT
+360 YNINKT
-368 KTEPNI
+368 RTEPNI
-374 SQRTTS
+374 SLRTTS
-380 EILSPS
+380 EILTPS
-386 SILNYPKENDFSLN
+386 SLLNSHKENDFSIDLN
-400 LTNTKEIFLSKETI
+400 NTKEIFLSKEI
-414 PESDINETFT
+414 LPESDINETFT

-430 SFNFKQP
+430 TFNFKQP
-437 QVIEKSDE
+437 KVIDKSDE

-494 CFDKN
+494 CFEKN

-573 YFNQMEKCLES
+573 FFTQMEKCLES

-594 NPNEIYKL
+594 NPSEIYKL
-602 LLYLTKSIP
+602 LVYLTKSVP

-629 IQINQ
+629 ISINQ
-634 PKYKDIIL
+634 PKYKDIFL

-658 IIIIIRLLLF
+658 IIIILRLLLF

-684 IAYNFS
+684 IAFNFS

-704 IMSQK
+704 IMTQK

-735 FENINENIFIFDFN
+735 FEDIKENIFIFDFN

-761 SSKNIIKKINEL
+761 NSKNIIKKINEL

-798 SKNSNTKNNSN
+798 SKNSNTKNNFN
-809 NNTEE
+809 NSTEE

-827 QAFIEVLYDYKT
+827 QAFIEILYDYKS

-852 KAMLEKKPKADY
+852 KAMLEKKPKGDY

-884 VNKNANTFFEEQLE
+884 VNKKADTFFEEQLE

-931 EILENFDIKNNKK
+931 EILENFDIKGNKK
-944 IKIQKNLKVDE
+944 IKFQKNLKGDE
-955 YKKFLR
+955 YKKILR
-961 KKYLKYDTYFRQKSI
+961 KKYLKYDTYFKQKSI
-976 LKFNKTIISDKPEFN
+976 LKFNKLIINDKLDFDN
-991 NDKIDKNITY
+991 NKIDKNIIY
-1001 YVIPNTKFN
+1001 YIIPNTKFN
-1010 FEKEKKRKTIIK
+1010 FEKEKRRKTIK
-1022 RKSLLVNK
+1022 RKSLLINK
-1030 LGNELDPEEKDE
+1030 LGEELTPEVKDE

-1058 EISDPDESLKLVLD
+1058 IISDPEESLKSVLD
-1072 SLNSDYGIA
+1072 SLNSNYGID

-1090 KSILYKESFEFLDKL
+1090 KGILYKETFEFLDEL

-1131 MKSCDNFTKDGKS
+1131 IKCCDNFTKDGKS
-1144 LVELVYPKLDK
+1144 LTEILYPKLDK

-1170 LYIEDNCSNNM
+1170 LYIEDNCSKNM
-1181 TNDEKW
+1181 TNDDKW

-1194 EVIMPM
+1194 EKIMPM

-1223 KFSDLMKD
+1223 KFSDLMKE
-1231 VIGRLK
+1231 VISRLK

>member
-10 MFQKNS
+10 MFQNNLN
-16 KKINIG
+16 KINVG
-22 NKNNEGINNN
+22 NKNNEGINK
-32 NNNNKVNENFRML
+32 NKVNENFHML
-45 KIDEKIK
+45 KLDEKVK

-58 NKENKVIMNN
+58 NKEIKFTTNSKKKNN
-68 LKKRNSIPINDIVE
+68 IPINDIII
-82 NNDDDKKQIEKNKIG
+82 NNTDDKKQIEKNNFD
-97 NNNQNNVKKQ
+97 NNMKKK
-107 LSVFENKVKNNNFKN
+107 LSVFENKMKNNNGKS
-122 NNINRGTIKENLPKN
+122 NNINKGAVKENIVSKN
-137 NSNQKNINSTYNPK
+137 NSNQKVINSTNNQK
-151 QIIQQLE
+151 QMIQQME
-158 KKVIENKTDNIN
+158 KKDIENKTDNKS
-170 KINNSNNLKNQLNIF
+170 KINNSNNLKNRLNIF
-185 ESKVKNEEIKDN
+185 ESKLKKEEIKDN
-197 TKQENKEKEIK
+197 TEKENKETK
-208 EKKIKVNAEK
+208 EKNTKINTEK
-218 KISEGKNNIKKIN
+218 KNIEGKNNTQKIN
-231 SIEIVDKSYK
+231 SIEIMDKSYK

-265 FNNPS
+265 LNNFS
-270 NQQKIQNDSILRRS
+270 NKQKNQNDLILRRS
-284 EVIMHKPAHIKNI
+284 EVINHKP
-297 NINKENKEN
+297 KENKEN
-306 INKKP
+306 SNKKS
-311 EYKKDNDVSKP
+311 EYNKDKDITEQITYTNNKNNMKNND
-322 IANANNENPTKIS
+322 
-335 NIDKNNKND
+335 IDKNNKNPSTKID
-344 NNSSMKNDK
+344 KKNDY
-353 KKDNSKN
+353 SKN
-360 NYNNENIT
+360 DNYYNINKT
-368 KTEPNI
+368 RTEPNI
-374 SQRTTS
+374 SLRTTS
-380 EILSPS
+380 EILTPS
-386 SILNYPKENDFSLN
+386 SLLNSHKENDFSIDLN
-400 LTNTKEIFLSKETI
+400 NTKEIFLSKEI
-414 PESDINETFT
+414 HPESDINETFT

-430 SFNFKQP
+430 TFNFKQP
-437 QVIEKSDE
+437 KVIDKSDE

-494 CFDKN
+494 CFEKN

-573 YFNQMEKCLES
+573 FFTQMEKCLES

-594 NPNEIYKL
+594 NPSEIYKL
-602 LLYLTKSIP
+602 LVYLTKSVP
-611 IPPVGTRLN
+611 IPPVGTRIN

-629 IQINQ
+629 ISINQ
-634 PKYKDIIL
+634 PKYKDIFL

-658 IIIIIRLLLF
+658 IIIILRLLLF

-684 IAYNFS
+684 IAFNFS

-704 IMSQK
+704 IMTQK

-735 FENINENIFIFDFN
+735 FEDIKENIFIFDFN

-761 SSKNIIKKINEL
+761 NSKNIIKKINEL

-798 SKNSNTKNNSN
+798 SKNSNTKNNFN
-809 NNTEE
+809 NSTEE

-827 QAFIEVLYDYKT
+827 QAFIEILYDYKS

-852 KAMLEKKPKADY
+852 KAMLEKKPKGDY

-884 VNKNANTFFEEQLE
+884 VNKKADTFFEEQLE
-898 IYENLKDKK
+898 IYENLKEKK

-931 EILENFDIKNNKK
+931 EILENFDIKGNKK
-944 IKIQKNLKVDE
+944 IKFQENLKGDE
-955 YKKFLR
+955 YKKILR
-961 KKYLKYDTYFRQKSI
+961 KKYLKYDTYFKQKSI
-976 LKFNKTIISDKPEFN
+976 LKFNKLIINDKLDFDN
-991 NDKIDKNITY
+991 NKIDKNVIY
-1001 YVIPNTKFN
+1001 YIIPNTKFN
-1010 FEKEKKRKTIIK
+1010 FEKEKRRKTIK
-1022 RKSLLVNK
+1022 RKSLLINK
-1030 LGNELDPEEKDE
+1030 LGEELTPEVKDE

-1058 EISDPDESLKLVLD
+1058 VISDPEESLKSVLD
-1072 SLNSDYGIA
+1072 SLNSDYGID

-1090 KSILYKESFEFLDKL
+1090 KGILYKETFEFLDEL

-1131 MKSCDNFTKDGKS
+1131 IKCCDNFTKDGKS
-1144 LVELVYPKLDK
+1144 LTEILYPKLDK

-1170 LYIEDNCSNNM
+1170 LYIEDNCSKNM
-1181 TNDEKW
+1181 TNDDKW

-1194 EVIMPM
+1194 EKIMPM

-1223 KFSDLMKD
+1223 KFSDLMKE
-1231 VIGRLK
+1231 VISRLK

>member
-10 MFQKNS
+10 MFQNNLN
-16 KKINIG
+16 KINVG
-22 NKNNEGINNN
+22 NKNNEGINK
-32 NNNNKVNENFRML
+32 NKVNENFHML
-45 KIDEKIK
+45 KLDEKVK

-58 NKENKVIMNN
+58 NKEIKFTTNSKKKNN
-68 LKKRNSIPINDIVE
+68 IPINDIII
-82 NNDDDKKQIEKNKIG
+82 NNTDDKKQIEKNNFD
-97 NNNQNNVKKQ
+97 NNMKKK
-107 LSVFENKVKNNNFKN
+107 LSVFENKMKNNNGKS
-122 NNINRGTIKENLPKN
+122 NNINKGAVKENIVSKN
-137 NSNQKNINSTYNPK
+137 NSNQKVINSTNNQK
-151 QIIQQLE
+151 QIIQQIE
-158 KKVIENKTDNIN
+158 KKDMENKTDNKC
-170 KINNSNNLKNQLNIF
+170 KINNSNNLKNRLNIF
-185 ESKVKNEEIKDN
+185 ESKLKNEEIKDN
-197 TKQENKEKEIK
+197 TEKKKKKIKEKNIKINKEKKNI
-208 EKKIKVNAEK
+208 
-218 KISEGKNNIKKIN
+218 EGKNNTQKIN
-231 SIEIVDKSYK
+231 SIEIMDKSYK
-241 SSNKALNK
+241 SNNKALNK

-265 FNNPS
+265 LNNFS
-270 NQQKIQNDSILRRS
+270 NKQKNQNDLILRRS
-284 EVIMHKPAHIKNI
+284 EVINHKP
-297 NINKENKEN
+297 KENKEN
-306 INKKP
+306 SNKKS
-311 EYKKDNDVSKP
+311 EYNKDKDITEQITYTNNKNPMKNND
-322 IANANNENPTKIS
+322 
-335 NIDKNNKND
+335 IDKNNKN
-344 NNSSMKNDK
+344 SSTKIDK
-353 KKDNSKN
+353 KNDNSKN
-360 NYNNENIT
+360 DNNYYNINKT
-368 KTEPNI
+368 RTEPNI
-374 SQRTTS
+374 SLRTTS
-380 EILSPS
+380 EILTPS
-386 SILNYPKENDFSLN
+386 SLLNSHKENDFSIDLN
-400 LTNTKEIFLSKETI
+400 NTKEIFLSKEI
-414 PESDINETFT
+414 LPESDINETFT

-430 SFNFKQP
+430 TFNFKQP
-437 QVIEKSDE
+437 KVIDKSDE

-494 CFDKN
+494 CFEKN

-573 YFNQMEKCLES
+573 FFTQMEKCLES

-594 NPNEIYKL
+594 NPSEIYKL
-602 LLYLTKSIP
+602 LVYLTKSVP
-611 IPPVGTRLN
+611 IPPVGTRIN

-629 IQINQ
+629 ISINQ
-634 PKYKDIIL
+634 PKYKDIFL

-658 IIIIIRLLLF
+658 IIIILRLLLF

-684 IAYNFS
+684 IAFNFS

-704 IMSQK
+704 IMTQK

-735 FENINENIFIFDFN
+735 FEDIKENIFIFDFN

-761 SSKNIIKKINEL
+761 NSKNIIKKINEL

-798 SKNSNTKNNSN
+798 SKNSNTKNNIN
-809 NNTEE
+809 NSTEE

-827 QAFIEVLYDYKT
+827 QAFIEILYDYKS

-852 KAMLEKKPKADY
+852 KAMLEKKPKGDY

-884 VNKNANTFFEEQLE
+884 VNKKADTFFEEQLE
-898 IYENLKDKK
+898 IYENLKEKK

-931 EILENFDIKNNKK
+931 EILENFDIKGNKK
-944 IKIQKNLKVDE
+944 IKFQENLKGDE
-955 YKKFLR
+955 YKKILR
-961 KKYLKYDTYFRQKSI
+961 KKYLKYDTYFKQKSI
-976 LKFNKTIISDKPEFN
+976 LKFNKLIINDKLDFDN
-991 NDKIDKNITY
+991 NKIDKNVIY
-1001 YVIPNTKFN
+1001 YIIPNTKFN
-1010 FEKEKKRKTIIK
+1010 FEKEKRRKTIK
-1022 RKSLLVNK
+1022 RKSLLINK
-1030 LGNELDPEEKDE
+1030 LGEELTPEVKDE

-1058 EISDPDESLKLVLD
+1058 VISDPDESLKSVLD
-1072 SLNSDYGIA
+1072 SLNSDYGID

-1090 KSILYKESFEFLDKL
+1090 KGILYKETFEFLDEL

-1131 MKSCDNFTKDGKS
+1131 IKCCDNFTKDGKS
-1144 LVELVYPKLDK
+1144 LTEILYPKLDK

-1170 LYIEDNCSNNM
+1170 LYIEDNCSKNM
-1181 TNDEKW
+1181 TNDDKW

-1194 EVIMPM
+1194 EKIMPM

-1223 KFSDLMKD
+1223 KFSDLMKE
-1231 VIGRLK
+1231 VISRLK

>member
-10 MFQKNS
+10 MFQNNLN
-16 KKINIG
+16 KINVG
-22 NKNNEGINNN
+22 NKNNEGINK
-32 NNNNKVNENFRML
+32 NKVNENFHML
-45 KIDEKIK
+45 KLDEKVK

-58 NKENKVIMNN
+58 NKEIKFTTNSKKKNN
-68 LKKRNSIPINDIVE
+68 IPINDIII
-82 NNDDDKKQIEKNKIG
+82 NNTDDKKQIEKNNFD
-97 NNNQNNVKKQ
+97 NNMKKK
-107 LSVFENKVKNNNFKN
+107 LSVFENKMKNNTGKS
-122 NNINRGTIKENLPKN
+122 NNINKGAVKENIVSKN
-137 NSNQKNINSTYNPK
+137 NSNQKVINSTNNQK
-151 QIIQQLE
+151 QMIQQME
-158 KKVIENKTDNIN
+158 KKDIENKTDNKS
-170 KINNSNNLKNQLNIF
+170 KINNSNILKNRLNIF
-185 ESKVKNEEIKDN
+185 ESKLKNEEIKDN
-197 TKQENKEKEIK
+197 TEKENKEIK
-208 EKKIKVNAEK
+208 EKNIKINTEK
-218 KISEGKNNIKKIN
+218 KNIEGKNNTQKIN
-231 SIEIVDKSYK
+231 SIEIMDKSYK

-265 FNNPS
+265 LNNFS
-270 NQQKIQNDSILRRS
+270 NKQKNQNDLILRRS
-284 EVIMHKPAHIKNI
+284 EVINHKP
-297 NINKENKEN
+297 KENKEN
-306 INKKP
+306 SNKKS
-311 EYKKDNDVSKP
+311 EYNKDKDITEQITYTNNKNPMKNND
-322 IANANNENPTKIS
+322 
-335 NIDKNNKND
+335 IDKNNKN
-344 NNSSMKNDK
+344 SSTKIDK
-353 KKDNSKN
+353 KNDNSKN
-360 NYNNENIT
+360 DNNYYNINKT
-368 KTEPNI
+368 RTEPNI
-374 SQRTTS
+374 SLRTTS
-380 EILSPS
+380 EILTPS
-386 SILNYPKENDFSLN
+386 SLLNSHKENDFSIDLN
-400 LTNTKEIFLSKETI
+400 NTKEIFLSKEI
-414 PESDINETFT
+414 HPESDINETFT

-430 SFNFKQP
+430 TFNFKQP
-437 QVIEKSDE
+437 KVIDKSDE

-494 CFDKN
+494 CFEKN

-573 YFNQMEKCLES
+573 FFTQMEKCLES

-594 NPNEIYKL
+594 NPSEIYKL
-602 LLYLTKSIP
+602 LVYLTKSVP
-611 IPPVGTRLN
+611 IPPVGTRIN

-629 IQINQ
+629 ISINQ
-634 PKYKDIIL
+634 PKYKDIFL

-658 IIIIIRLLLF
+658 IIIILRLLLF

-684 IAYNFS
+684 IAFNFS

-704 IMSQK
+704 IMTQK

-735 FENINENIFIFDFN
+735 FEDIKENIFIFDFN

-761 SSKNIIKKINEL
+761 NSKNIIKKINEL

-798 SKNSNTKNNSN
+798 SKNSNTKNNFNS
-809 NNTEE
+809 TEE

-827 QAFIEVLYDYKT
+827 QAFIEILYDYKS

-852 KAMLEKKPKADY
+852 KAMLEKKPKGDY

-884 VNKNANTFFEEQLE
+884 VNKKADTFFEEQLE
-898 IYENLKDKK
+898 IYENLKEKK

-931 EILENFDIKNNKK
+931 EILENFDIKGNKK
-944 IKIQKNLKVDE
+944 IKFQENLKGDE
-955 YKKFLR
+955 YKKILR
-961 KKYLKYDTYFRQKSI
+961 KKYLKYDTYFKQKSI
-976 LKFNKTIISDKPEFN
+976 LKFNKLIINDKLDFDN
-991 NDKIDKNITY
+991 NKIDKNVIY
-1001 YVIPNTKFN
+1001 YIIPNTKFN
-1010 FEKEKKRKTIIK
+1010 FEKEKRRKTIK
-1022 RKSLLVNK
+1022 RKSLLINK
-1030 LGNELDPEEKDE
+1030 LGEELTPEVKDE

-1058 EISDPDESLKLVLD
+1058 IISDQDESLKSVLD
-1072 SLNSDYGIA
+1072 SLNSNYGID

-1090 KSILYKESFEFLDKL
+1090 KGILYKETFEFLDEL

-1111 KILNNSKISKEKKM
+1111 KILNNPKISKEKKM

-1131 MKSCDNFTKDGKS
+1131 IKCCDNFTKDGKS

-1170 LYIEDNCSNNM
+1170 LYIEDNCSKNM
-1181 TNDEKW
+1181 TNDDKW

-1194 EVIMPM
+1194 EKIMPM

>member
-10 MFQKNS
+10 MFQNNLN
-16 KKINIG
+16 KINVG
-22 NKNNEGINNN
+22 NKNNEGINK
-32 NNNNKVNENFRML
+32 NKVNENFHML
-45 KIDEKIK
+45 KLDEKVK

-58 NKENKVIMNN
+58 NKEIKFTTNSKKKNN
-68 LKKRNSIPINDIVE
+68 IPINDIII
-82 NNDDDKKQIEKNKIG
+82 NNTDDKKQIEKNNFD
-97 NNNQNNVKKQ
+97 NNMKKK
-107 LSVFENKVKNNNFKN
+107 LSVFENKMKNNNGKS
-122 NNINRGTIKENLPKN
+122 NNINKGAVKENIVSKN
-137 NSNQKNINSTYNPK
+137 NSNQKVINSTNNQK
-151 QIIQQLE
+151 QMIQQME
-158 KKVIENKTDNIN
+158 KKDIENKTDNKS
-170 KINNSNNLKNQLNIF
+170 KINNSNNLKNRLNIF
-185 ESKVKNEEIKDN
+185 ESKLKNEEIKDN
-197 TKQENKEKEIK
+197 TEKENKETK
-208 EKKIKVNAEK
+208 EKNTKINTEK
-218 KISEGKNNIKKIN
+218 KNIEGKNNSQKIN
-231 SIEIVDKSYK
+231 SIEIMDKSYK

-265 FNNPS
+265 LNNFS
-270 NQQKIQNDSILRRS
+270 NKQKNQNDLILRRS
-284 EVIMHKPAHIKNI
+284 EVINHKP
-297 NINKENKEN
+297 KENKEN
-306 INKKP
+306 SNKKS
-311 EYKKDNDVSKP
+311 EYNKDKDITEQIAYTNNKNPMKIND
-322 IANANNENPTKIS
+322 
-335 NIDKNNKND
+335 IDKNNKNSNTKID
-344 NNSSMKNDK
+344 KKNDNLK
-353 KKDNSKN
+353 NDNY
-360 NYNNENIT
+360 YNINKT
-368 KTEPNI
+368 RTEPNI
-374 SQRTTS
+374 SLRTTS
-380 EILSPS
+380 EILTPS
-386 SILNYPKENDFSLN
+386 SLLNSHKENDFSIDLN
-400 LTNTKEIFLSKETI
+400 NTKEIFLSKEI
-414 PESDINETFT
+414 HPESDINETFT

-430 SFNFKQP
+430 TFNFKQP
-437 QVIEKSDE
+437 KVIDKSDE

-494 CFDKN
+494 CFEKN

-573 YFNQMEKCLES
+573 FFTQMEKCLES

-594 NPNEIYKL
+594 NPSEIYKL
-602 LLYLTKSIP
+602 LVYLTKSVP
-611 IPPVGTRLN
+611 IPPVGTRIN

-629 IQINQ
+629 ISINQ
-634 PKYKDIIL
+634 PKYKDIFL

-658 IIIIIRLLLF
+658 IIIILRLLLF

-684 IAYNFS
+684 IAFNFS

-704 IMSQK
+704 IMTQK

-735 FENINENIFIFDFN
+735 FEDIKENIFIFDFN

-761 SSKNIIKKINEL
+761 NSKNIIKKINEL

-798 SKNSNTKNNSN
+798 SKNSNTKNNFN
-809 NNTEE
+809 NSTEE

-827 QAFIEVLYDYKT
+827 QAFIEILYDYKS

-852 KAMLEKKPKADY
+852 KAMLEKKPKGDY

-884 VNKNANTFFEEQLE
+884 VNKKADTFFEEQLE
-898 IYENLKDKK
+898 IYENLKEKK

-931 EILENFDIKNNKK
+931 EILENFDIKGNKK
-944 IKIQKNLKVDE
+944 IKFQENLKGDE
-955 YKKFLR
+955 YKKILR
-961 KKYLKYDTYFRQKSI
+961 KKYLKYDTYFKQKSI
-976 LKFNKTIISDKPEFN
+976 LKFNKLIINDKLDFDN
-991 NDKIDKNITY
+991 NKIDKNIIY
-1001 YVIPNTKFN
+1001 YIIPNTKFN
-1010 FEKEKKRKTIIK
+1010 FEKEKRRKTIK
-1022 RKSLLVNK
+1022 RKSLLINK
-1030 LGNELDPEEKDE
+1030 LGEELTPEVKDE

-1058 EISDPDESLKLVLD
+1058 VISDRDESLKSVLD
-1072 SLNSDYGIA
+1072 SLNSNYGID

-1090 KSILYKESFEFLDKL
+1090 KGILYKETFEFLDEL

-1131 MKSCDNFTKDGKS
+1131 IKCCDNFTKDGKS
-1144 LVELVYPKLDK
+1144 LTEILYPKLDK

-1170 LYIEDNCSNNM
+1170 LYIEDNCSKNM

-1194 EVIMPM
+1194 EKIMPM

-1210 TLADIGKNNIEES
+1210 TLADIGKNNIEEG
-1223 KFSDLMKD
+1223 KFSDLMKE
-1231 VIGRLK
+1231 VISRLK

>member
-10 MFQKNS
+10 MFQNNLN
-16 KKINIG
+16 KINVG
-22 NKNNEGINNN
+22 NKNNEGINK
-32 NNNNKVNENFRML
+32 NKLNENFHML
-45 KIDEKIK
+45 KLDEKVK

-58 NKENKVIMNN
+58 NKEIKIIPNSKKKNN
-68 LKKRNSIPINDIVE
+68 IPINDIII
-82 NNDDDKKQIEKNKIG
+82 NNTDDKKQIEKNNFD
-97 NNNQNNVKKQ
+97 NNMKKK
-107 LSVFENKVKNNNFKN
+107 LSVFENKMKNNNGKS
-122 NNINRGTIKENLPKN
+122 NNINKGAVKENIVSKN
-137 NSNQKNINSTYNPK
+137 NSNQKVINSTNNQK
-151 QIIQQLE
+151 QMIQQME
-158 KKVIENKTDNIN
+158 KKDIENKTDNKS
-170 KINNSNNLKNQLNIF
+170 KINNSNNLKNRLNIF
-185 ESKVKNEEIKDN
+185 ESKLKNEEIKDN
-197 TKQENKEKEIK
+197 TEKENKEIK
-208 EKKIKVNAEK
+208 EKNIKINTEK
-218 KISEGKNNIKKIN
+218 KNIEGKNNTQKIN
-231 SIEIVDKSYK
+231 SIEIMDKSYK

-265 FNNPS
+265 LNNFS
-270 NQQKIQNDSILRRS
+270 NKQKNQNDLILRRS
-284 EVIMHKPAHIKNI
+284 EVINHKP
-297 NINKENKEN
+297 KENKEN
-306 INKKP
+306 SNKKS
-311 EYKKDNDVSKP
+311 EYNKDKDITEQITYTNNKNPMKNND
-322 IANANNENPTKIS
+322 
-335 NIDKNNKND
+335 IDKNNKN
-344 NNSSMKNDK
+344 SSTKIDK
-353 KKDNSKN
+353 KNDNSKN
-360 NYNNENIT
+360 DNNYYNINKT
-368 KTEPNI
+368 RTEPNI
-374 SQRTTS
+374 SLRTTS
-380 EILSPS
+380 EILTPS
-386 SILNYPKENDFSLN
+386 SLLNSHKENDFSIDLN
-400 LTNTKEIFLSKETI
+400 NTKEIFLSKEI
-414 PESDINETFT
+414 LPESDINETFT

-430 SFNFKQP
+430 TFNFKQP
-437 QVIEKSDE
+437 KVIDKSDE

-494 CFDKN
+494 CFEKN

-573 YFNQMEKCLES
+573 FFTQMEKCLES

-594 NPNEIYKL
+594 NPSEIYKL
-602 LLYLTKSIP
+602 LVYLTKSVP
-611 IPPVGTRLN
+611 IPPVGTRIN

-629 IQINQ
+629 ISINQ
-634 PKYKDIIL
+634 PKYKDIFL

-658 IIIIIRLLLF
+658 IIIILRLLLF

-684 IAYNFS
+684 IAFNFS

-704 IMSQK
+704 IMTQK

-735 FENINENIFIFDFN
+735 FEDIKENIFIFDFN

-761 SSKNIIKKINEL
+761 NSKNIIKKINEL

-798 SKNSNTKNNSN
+798 SKNSNTKNNFNS
-809 NNTEE
+809 TEE

-827 QAFIEVLYDYKT
+827 QAFIEILYDYKS

-852 KAMLEKKPKADY
+852 KAMLEKKPKGDY

-884 VNKNANTFFEEQLE
+884 VNKKADTFFEEQLE
-898 IYENLKDKK
+898 IYENLKEKK

-931 EILENFDIKNNKK
+931 EILENFDIKGNKK
-944 IKIQKNLKVDE
+944 IKFQENLKGDE
-955 YKKFLR
+955 YKKILR
-961 KKYLKYDTYFRQKSI
+961 KKYLKYDTYFKQKSI
-976 LKFNKTIISDKPEFN
+976 LKFNKLIINDKLDFDN
-991 NDKIDKNITY
+991 NKIDKNIIY
-1001 YVIPNTKFN
+1001 YIIPNTKFN
-1010 FEKEKKRKTIIK
+1010 FEKEKRRKTIK
-1022 RKSLLVNK
+1022 RKSLLINK
-1030 LGNELDPEEKDE
+1030 LGEELTPEVKDE

-1058 EISDPDESLKLVLD
+1058 IISDQDESLKSVLD
-1072 SLNSDYGIA
+1072 SLNSDYGID

-1090 KSILYKESFEFLDKL
+1090 KGILYKESFEFLDEL

-1111 KILNNSKISKEKKM
+1111 KILNNPKISKEKKM

-1131 MKSCDNFTKDGKS
+1131 IKCCDNFTKDGKS
-1144 LVELVYPKLDK
+1144 LTEILYPKLDK

-1170 LYIEDNCSNNM
+1170 LYIEDNCSKNM
-1181 TNDEKW
+1181 TNDDKW

-1194 EVIMPM
+1194 EKIMPM

-1223 KFSDLMKD
+1223 KFSDLMKE
-1231 VIGRLK
+1231 VISRLK

>member
-10 MFQKNS
+10 MFQNNLN
-16 KKINIG
+16 KINVG
-22 NKNNEGINNN
+22 NKNNEGINK
-32 NNNNKVNENFRML
+32 NKVNENFHML
-45 KIDEKIK
+45 KLDEKVK

-58 NKENKVIMNN
+58 NKEIKFTTNSKKKNN
-68 LKKRNSIPINDIVE
+68 IPINDIII
-82 NNDDDKKQIEKNKIG
+82 NNTDDKKQIEKNNFD
-97 NNNQNNVKKQ
+97 NNMKKK
-107 LSVFENKVKNNNFKN
+107 LSVFENKMKNNTGKS
-122 NNINRGTIKENLPKN
+122 NNINKGAVKENIVSKN
-137 NSNQKNINSTYNPK
+137 NSNQKVINSTNNQK
-151 QIIQQLE
+151 QIIQQIE
-158 KKVIENKTDNIN
+158 KKDMENKTDNKC
-170 KINNSNNLKNQLNIF
+170 KINNSNNLKNRLNIF
-185 ESKVKNEEIKDN
+185 ESKLKNEEIKDN
-197 TKQENKEKEIK
+197 TEKENKEIK
-208 EKKIKVNAEK
+208 EKNIKIDKEK
-218 KISEGKNNIKKIN
+218 KNIEGKNNTQKIN
-231 SIEIVDKSYK
+231 SIEIMDKSYK

-265 FNNPS
+265 LNNFS
-270 NQQKIQNDSILRRS
+270 NKQKNQNDLILRRS
-284 EVIMHKPAHIKNI
+284 EVINHKP
-297 NINKENKEN
+297 KENKEN
-306 INKKP
+306 SNKKS
-311 EYKKDNDVSKP
+311 EYNKDKDITEQIAYTNNKNPMKNND
-322 IANANNENPTKIS
+322 
-335 NIDKNNKND
+335 IDKNNKN
-344 NNSSMKNDK
+344 SSTKIDK
-353 KKDNSKN
+353 KNDNSKN
-360 NYNNENIT
+360 DNNYYNINKT
-368 KTEPNI
+368 RTEPNI
-374 SQRTTS
+374 SLRTTS
-380 EILSPS
+380 EILTPS
-386 SILNYPKENDFSLN
+386 SLLNSHKENDFSIDLN
-400 LTNTKEIFLSKETI
+400 NTKEIFLSKEI
-414 PESDINETFT
+414 HPESDINETFT

-430 SFNFKQP
+430 TFNFKQP
-437 QVIEKSDE
+437 KVIDKSDE

-494 CFDKN
+494 CFEKN

-573 YFNQMEKCLES
+573 FFTQMEKCLES

-594 NPNEIYKL
+594 NPSEIYKL
-602 LLYLTKSIP
+602 LVYLTKSVP

-629 IQINQ
+629 ISINQ
-634 PKYKDIIL
+634 PKYKDIFL

-658 IIIIIRLLLF
+658 IIIILRLLLF

-684 IAYNFS
+684 IAFNFS

-704 IMSQK
+704 IMTQK

-735 FENINENIFIFDFN
+735 FEDIKENIFIFDFN

-761 SSKNIIKKINEL
+761 NSKNIIKKINEL

-798 SKNSNTKNNSN
+798 SKNSNTKNNFN
-809 NNTEE
+809 NSTEE

-827 QAFIEVLYDYKT
+827 QAFIEILYDYKS

-852 KAMLEKKPKADY
+852 KAMLEKKPKGDY

-884 VNKNANTFFEEQLE
+884 VNKKADTFFEEQLE
-898 IYENLKDKK
+898 IYENLKEKK

-931 EILENFDIKNNKK
+931 EILENFDIKGNKK
-944 IKIQKNLKVDE
+944 IKIQENLKGDE
-955 YKKFLR
+955 YKKILR
-961 KKYLKYDTYFRQKSI
+961 KKYLKYDTYFKQKSI
-976 LKFNKTIISDKPEFN
+976 LKFNKLIINDKLDFDN
-991 NDKIDKNITY
+991 NKIDKNIICY
-1001 YVIPNTKFN
+1001 IIPNTKFN
-1010 FEKEKKRKTIIK
+1010 FEKEKRRKTIK
-1022 RKSLLVNK
+1022 RKSLLINK
-1030 LGNELDPEEKDE
+1030 LGEELTPEVKDE

-1058 EISDPDESLKLVLD
+1058 VISDPDESLKSVLD
-1072 SLNSDYGIA
+1072 SLNSNYGID

-1090 KSILYKESFEFLDKL
+1090 KGILYKETFEFLDEL

-1131 MKSCDNFTKDGKS
+1131 IKCCDNFTKDGKS
-1144 LVELVYPKLDK
+1144 LTEILYPKLDK

-1170 LYIEDNCSNNM
+1170 LYIEDNCSKNM
-1181 TNDEKW
+1181 TNDDKW

-1194 EVIMPM
+1194 EKIMPM

-1223 KFSDLMKD
+1223 KFSDLMKE
-1231 VIGRLK
+1231 VISRLK

>member
-10 MFQKNS
+10 MFQNNLN
-16 KKINIG
+16 KINVG
-22 NKNNEGINNN
+22 NKNNEGINK
-32 NNNNKVNENFRML
+32 NKVNENFHLL
-45 KIDEKIK
+45 KLDDKVK

-58 NKENKVIMNN
+58 NKEIKFTTNSKKKNN
-68 LKKRNSIPINDIVE
+68 IPINDIII
-82 NNDDDKKQIEKNKIG
+82 NNTDDKKQIEKNNFD
-97 NNNQNNVKKQ
+97 NNMKKK
-107 LSVFENKVKNNNFKN
+107 LSVFENKMKNNNGKS
-122 NNINRGTIKENLPKN
+122 NNINKGAVKENIVSKN
-137 NSNQKNINSTYNPK
+137 NSNQKVINSTNNQK
-151 QIIQQLE
+151 QMIQQME
-158 KKVIENKTDNIN
+158 KKDIENKTDNKC
-170 KINNSNNLKNQLNIF
+170 KINNSNNLKNRLNIF
-185 ESKVKNEEIKDN
+185 ESKLKNEEIKDN
-197 TKQENKEKEIK
+197 TEKENKEIK
-208 EKKIKVNAEK
+208 EKNIKINTEK
-218 KISEGKNNIKKIN
+218 KNIEGKNNTQKIN
-231 SIEIVDKSYK
+231 SIEIMDKSYK

-265 FNNPS
+265 LNNFS
-270 NQQKIQNDSILRRS
+270 NKQKNQNDLILRRS
-284 EVIMHKPAHIKNI
+284 EVINHKP
-297 NINKENKEN
+297 KENKEN
-306 INKKP
+306 SNKKS
-311 EYKKDNDVSKP
+311 EYNKDKDITEQITYTNNKNPMKNND
-322 IANANNENPTKIS
+322 
-335 NIDKNNKND
+335 IDKNNKNSNTKID
-344 NNSSMKNDK
+344 KKNDNLK
-353 KKDNSKN
+353 NDNY
-360 NYNNENIT
+360 YNINKT
-368 KTEPNI
+368 RTEPNI
-374 SQRTTS
+374 SLRTTS
-380 EILSPS
+380 EILTPS
-386 SILNYPKENDFSLN
+386 SLLNSHKENDFSIDLN
-400 LTNTKEIFLSKETI
+400 NTKEIFLSKEI
-414 PESDINETFT
+414 LPESDINETFT

-430 SFNFKQP
+430 TFNFKQP
-437 QVIEKSDE
+437 KVIDKSDE

-494 CFDKN
+494 CFEKN

-573 YFNQMEKCLES
+573 FFTQMEKCLES

-594 NPNEIYKL
+594 NPSEIYKL
-602 LLYLTKSIP
+602 LVYLTKSVP
-611 IPPVGTRLN
+611 IPPVGTRIN

-629 IQINQ
+629 ISINQ
-634 PKYKDIIL
+634 PKYKDIFL

-658 IIIIIRLLLF
+658 IIIILRLLLF

-684 IAYNFS
+684 IAFNFS

-704 IMSQK
+704 IMTQK

-735 FENINENIFIFDFN
+735 FEDIKENIFIFDFN

-761 SSKNIIKKINEL
+761 NSKNIIKKINEL

-798 SKNSNTKNNSN
+798 SKNSNTKNNFNS
-809 NNTEE
+809 TEE

-827 QAFIEVLYDYKT
+827 QAFIEILYDYKS

-852 KAMLEKKPKADY
+852 KAMLEKKPKGDY

-884 VNKNANTFFEEQLE
+884 VNKKADTFFEEQLE
-898 IYENLKDKK
+898 IYENLKEKK

-931 EILENFDIKNNKK
+931 EILENFDIKGNKK
-944 IKIQKNLKVDE
+944 IKFQENLKGDE
-955 YKKFLR
+955 YKKILR
-961 KKYLKYDTYFRQKSI
+961 KKYLKYDTYFKQKSI
-976 LKFNKTIISDKPEFN
+976 LKFNKLIINDKLDFDN
-991 NDKIDKNITY
+991 NKIDKNVIY
-1001 YVIPNTKFN
+1001 YIIPNTKFN
-1010 FEKEKKRKTIIK
+1010 FEKEKRRKTIK
-1022 RKSLLVNK
+1022 RKSLLMNK
-1030 LGNELDPEEKDE
+1030 LGEELTPEVKDE

-1058 EISDPDESLKLVLD
+1058 IISDPEESLKSVLD
-1072 SLNSDYGIA
+1072 SLNSNYGID

-1090 KSILYKESFEFLDKL
+1090 KGILYKETFEFLDEL

-1131 MKSCDNFTKDGKS
+1131 IKCCDNFTKDGKS
-1144 LVELVYPKLDK
+1144 LTEILYPKLDK

-1170 LYIEDNCSNNM
+1170 LYIEDNCSKNM
-1181 TNDEKW
+1181 TNDDKW

-1194 EVIMPM
+1194 EKIMPM

-1223 KFSDLMKD
+1223 KFSDLMKE
-1231 VIGRLK
+1231 VISRLK

>member
-10 MFQKNS
+10 MFQNNLN
-16 KKINIG
+16 KINVG
-22 NKNNEGINNN
+22 NKNNEGINK
-32 NNNNKVNENFRML
+32 NKVNENFHML
-45 KIDEKIK
+45 KLDEKVK

-58 NKENKVIMNN
+58 NKEIKFTTNSKKKNN
-68 LKKRNSIPINDIVE
+68 IPINDIII
-82 NNDDDKKQIEKNKIG
+82 NNTDDKKQIEKNNFD
-97 NNNQNNVKKQ
+97 NNMKKK
-107 LSVFENKVKNNNFKN
+107 LSVFENKMKNNTGKS
-122 NNINRGTIKENLPKN
+122 NNINKGAVKENIVSKN
-137 NSNQKNINSTYNPK
+137 NSNQKVINSTNNQK
-151 QIIQQLE
+151 QIIQQIE
-158 KKVIENKTDNIN
+158 KKDMENKTDNKC
-170 KINNSNNLKNQLNIF
+170 KINNSNNLKNRLNIF
-185 ESKVKNEEIKDN
+185 ESKLKNEEIKDN
-197 TKQENKEKEIK
+197 TEKENKEIK
-208 EKKIKVNAEK
+208 EKNIKIDKEK
-218 KISEGKNNIKKIN
+218 KNIEGKNNTQKIN
-231 SIEIVDKSYK
+231 SIEIMDKSYK

-265 FNNPS
+265 LNNFS
-270 NQQKIQNDSILRRS
+270 NKQKNQNDLILRRS
-284 EVIMHKPAHIKNI
+284 EVINHKP
-297 NINKENKEN
+297 KENKEN
-306 INKKP
+306 SNKKS
-311 EYKKDNDVSKP
+311 EYNKDKDITEQITYTNNKNPMKNND
-322 IANANNENPTKIS
+322 
-335 NIDKNNKND
+335 IDKNNKN
-344 NNSSMKNDK
+344 SSTKIDK
-353 KKDNSKN
+353 KNDNSKN
-360 NYNNENIT
+360 DNNYYNINKT
-368 KTEPNI
+368 RTEPNI
-374 SQRTTS
+374 SLRTTS
-380 EILSPS
+380 EILTPS
-386 SILNYPKENDFSLN
+386 SLLNSHKENDFSIDLN
-400 LTNTKEIFLSKETI
+400 NTKEIFLSKEI
-414 PESDINETFT
+414 HPESDINETFT

-430 SFNFKQP
+430 TFNFKQP
-437 QVIEKSDE
+437 KVIDKSDE

-494 CFDKN
+494 CFEKN

-573 YFNQMEKCLES
+573 FFTQMEKCLES

-594 NPNEIYKL
+594 NPSEIYKL
-602 LLYLTKSIP
+602 LVYLTKSVP

-629 IQINQ
+629 ISINQ
-634 PKYKDIIL
+634 PKYKDIFL

-658 IIIIIRLLLF
+658 IIIILRLLLF

-684 IAYNFS
+684 IAFNFS

-704 IMSQK
+704 IMTQK

-735 FENINENIFIFDFN
+735 FEDIKENIFIFDFN

-761 SSKNIIKKINEL
+761 NSKNIIKKINEL

-798 SKNSNTKNNSN
+798 SKNSNTKNNFN
-809 NNTEE
+809 NSTEE

-827 QAFIEVLYDYKT
+827 QAFIEILYDYKS

-852 KAMLEKKPKADY
+852 KAMLEKKPKGDY

-884 VNKNANTFFEEQLE
+884 VNKKADTFFEEQLE
-898 IYENLKDKK
+898 IYENLKEKK

-931 EILENFDIKNNKK
+931 EILENFDIKGNKK
-944 IKIQKNLKVDE
+944 IKIQENLKGDE
-955 YKKFLR
+955 YKKILR
-961 KKYLKYDTYFRQKSI
+961 KKYLKYDTYFKQKSI
-976 LKFNKTIISDKPEFN
+976 LKFNKLIINDKLDFDN
-991 NDKIDKNITY
+991 NKIDKNIICY
-1001 YVIPNTKFN
+1001 IIPNTKFN
-1010 FEKEKKRKTIIK
+1010 FEKEKRRKTIK
-1022 RKSLLVNK
+1022 RKSLLINK
-1030 LGNELDPEEKDE
+1030 LGEELTPEVKDE

-1058 EISDPDESLKLVLD
+1058 VISDPDESLKSVLD
-1072 SLNSDYGIA
+1072 SLNSNYGID

-1090 KSILYKESFEFLDKL
+1090 KGILYKETFEFLDEL

-1111 KILNNSKISKEKKM
+1111 KILNNPKISKEKKM

-1131 MKSCDNFTKDGKS
+1131 IKCCDNFTKDGKS
-1144 LVELVYPKLDK
+1144 LTEILYPKLDK

-1170 LYIEDNCSNNM
+1170 LYIEDNCSKNM
-1181 TNDEKW
+1181 TNDDKW

-1194 EVIMPM
+1194 EKIMPM

-1223 KFSDLMKD
+1223 KFSDLMKE
-1231 VIGRLK
+1231 VISRLK

>member
-10 MFQKNS
+10 MFQNNS
-16 KKINIG
+16 NKINVG
-22 NKNNEGINNN
+22 NKNNEGINK
-32 NNNNKVNENFRML
+32 NKVNENHHIL
-45 KIDEKIK
+45 KLDEKVK
-52 TKEKEE
+52 PKEKEE
-58 NKENKVIMNN
+58 NKEIKTITNSKRKNN
-68 LKKRNSIPINDIVE
+68 IPINDIIL
-82 NNDDDKKQIEKNKIG
+82 NTDDKKQIEKNNFD
-97 NNNQNNVKKQ
+97 NNMKKK
-107 LSVFENKVKNNNFKN
+107 LSVFENKMKNNNGKS
-122 NNINRGTIKENLPKN
+122 NNINKGAIKENMVSKN
-137 NSNQKNINSTYNPK
+137 NSNQKVINSTNNQK

-158 KKVIENKTDNIN
+158 KKDMENKTDNKN
-170 KINNSNNLKNQLNIF
+170 KINNSNNLKNRLNIF
-185 ESKVKNEEIKDN
+185 ESKIKKEEIKDN
-197 TKQENKEKEIK
+197 TEKENKEIK
-208 EKKIKVNAEK
+208 EKNIKINTENKN
-218 KISEGKNNIKKIN
+218 IEGKNNTQKIN
-231 SIEIVDKSYK
+231 SIEIMDKTYK
-241 SSNKALNK
+241 SNNKALNK

-265 FNNPS
+265 FNNSS
-270 NQQKIQNDSILRRS
+270 NKQKNQNDLILRRS
-284 EVIMHKPAHIKNI
+284 EVINHKP
-297 NINKENKEN
+297 KENKEN
-306 INKKP
+306 YNKKS
-311 EYKKDNDVSKP
+311 EYNKDKD
-322 IANANNENPTKIS
+322 ITEQITYI
-335 NIDKNNKND
+335 NNKNIMKNNDID
-344 NNSSMKNDK
+344 NNNKNSSTKIEKKN
-353 KKDNSKN
+353 DNSKN
-360 NYNNENIT
+360 NDYYNINKT
-368 KTEPNI
+368 RTEPNI
-374 SQRTTS
+374 SLRTTS
-380 EILSPS
+380 EILTPS
-386 SILNYPKENDFSLN
+386 SLLNSHKENDFSIDLI
-400 LTNTKEIFLSKETI
+400 NTKEIFLSKEI
-414 PESDINETFT
+414 HPESEINETFT

-430 SFNFKQP
+430 TFNFKQP
-437 QVIEKSDE
+437 KVIEKSEE

-494 CFDKN
+494 CFEKN

-573 YFNQMEKCLES
+573 FFNQMEKCLES

-594 NPNEIYKL
+594 NQSEIYKL
-602 LLYLTKSIP
+602 LVYLTKSVP
-611 IPPVGTRLN
+611 IPPVGTRLH

-629 IQINQ
+629 ISINQ

-658 IIIIIRLLLF
+658 IIIILRLLLF

-684 IAYNFS
+684 IAFNFS

-704 IMSQK
+704 IMTQK

-735 FENINENIFIFDFN
+735 FENIKENIFIFDFN

-761 SSKNIIKKINEL
+761 NSKNIIKKINEL

-798 SKNSNTKNNSN
+798 SKNSNKKNNVN

-827 QAFIEVLYDYKT
+827 QAFIEVLYDYKS

-852 KAMLEKKPKADY
+852 KAMLEKKPKGDY

-884 VNKNANTFFEEQLE
+884 VNKKANTFFEEQLE
-898 IYENLKDKK
+898 IYENLKEKK

-920 CEINEDYFITP
+920 CEINEDYFIAP
-931 EILENFDIKNNKK
+931 EILENFDIKGNKK
-944 IKIQKNLKVDE
+944 IKIQENLKGDE
-955 YKKFLR
+955 YKKVLR
-961 KKYLKYDTYFRQKSI
+961 KKYLKYDTYFKQKSI
-976 LKFNKTIISDKPEFN
+976 LKFNKLIINDKLDFDN
-991 NDKIDKNITY
+991 NKIDKNIIY
-1001 YVIPNTKFN
+1001 YIIPNTKFN
-1010 FEKEKKRKTIIK
+1010 FEKEKRRKTIK
-1022 RKSLLVNK
+1022 RKSLLINK
-1030 LGNELDPEEKDE
+1030 LGEELTPEVKDE

-1058 EISDPDESLKLVLD
+1058 EISDPDESLKSVLD
-1072 SLNSDYGIA
+1072 SLNSDYGIN

-1090 KSILYKESFEFLDKL
+1090 KGILYKESFEFLDEL

-1111 KILNNSKISKEKKM
+1111 KIINNSKISKEKKM

-1131 MKSCDNFTKDGKS
+1131 IKCCDNFTKDGKS
-1144 LVELVYPKLDK
+1144 LTEILYPKLDK
-1155 IQMINDFNFWKEYAK
+1155 IQMLNDFNFWKEYAK
-1170 LYIEDNCSNNM
+1170 LYIEDNCSKNM
-1181 TNDEKW
+1181 TNDDKW

-1194 EVIMPM
+1194 EKIMPM

-1223 KFSDLMKD
+1223 KFSDLMKE
-1231 VIGRLK
+1231 VVSRLK

>member
-10 MFQKNS
+10 MFQNNLN
-16 KKINIG
+16 KINVG
-22 NKNNEGINNN
+22 NKNNEGINK
-32 NNNNKVNENFRML
+32 NKVNENFHML
-45 KIDEKIK
+45 KLDEKVK

-58 NKENKVIMNN
+58 NKEIKFTTNSKKKNN
-68 LKKRNSIPINDIVE
+68 IPINDIII
-82 NNDDDKKQIEKNKIG
+82 NNTDDKKQIEKNNFD
-97 NNNQNNVKKQ
+97 NNMKKK
-107 LSVFENKVKNNNFKN
+107 LSVFENKMKNNNGKS
-122 NNINRGTIKENLPKN
+122 NNINKGAVKENIVSKN
-137 NSNQKNINSTYNPK
+137 NSNQKVINSTNNQK
-151 QIIQQLE
+151 QIIQQIE
-158 KKVIENKTDNIN
+158 KKDMENKTDN
-170 KINNSNNLKNQLNIF
+170 KSKVNNSNNLKNRLNIF
-185 ESKVKNEEIKDN
+185 ESKLKNEEIKDN
-197 TKQENKEKEIK
+197 TEKENKEIK
-208 EKKIKVNAEK
+208 EKNIKIDKEK
-218 KISEGKNNIKKIN
+218 KNIEGKNNTQKIN
-231 SIEIVDKSYK
+231 SIEIMDKSYK
-241 SSNKALNK
+241 SNNKALNK

-265 FNNPS
+265 LNNFS
-270 NQQKIQNDSILRRS
+270 NKQKNQNDLILRRS
-284 EVIMHKPAHIKNI
+284 EVINHKP
-297 NINKENKEN
+297 KENKEN
-306 INKKP
+306 SNKKS
-311 EYKKDNDVSKP
+311 EYNKDKDITEQITYTNNKNPMKNND
-322 IANANNENPTKIS
+322 
-335 NIDKNNKND
+335 IDKNNKN
-344 NNSSMKNDK
+344 SSTKIDK
-353 KKDNSKN
+353 KNDNSKN
-360 NYNNENIT
+360 DNNYYNINKT
-368 KTEPNI
+368 RTEPNI
-374 SQRTTS
+374 SLRTTS
-380 EILSPS
+380 EILTPS
-386 SILNYPKENDFSLN
+386 SLLNSHKENDFSIDLN
-400 LTNTKEIFLSKETI
+400 NTKEIFLSKEI
-414 PESDINETFT
+414 LPESDINETFT

-430 SFNFKQP
+430 TFNFKQP
-437 QVIEKSDE
+437 KVIDKSDE

-494 CFDKN
+494 CFEKN

-573 YFNQMEKCLES
+573 FFTQMEKCLES

-594 NPNEIYKL
+594 NPSEIYKL
-602 LLYLTKSIP
+602 LVYLTKSVP
-611 IPPVGTRLN
+611 IPPVGTRIN

-629 IQINQ
+629 ISINQ
-634 PKYKDIIL
+634 PKYKDIFL

-658 IIIIIRLLLF
+658 IIIILRLLLF

-684 IAYNFS
+684 IAFNFS

-704 IMSQK
+704 IMTQK

-735 FENINENIFIFDFN
+735 FEDIKENIFIFDFN

-761 SSKNIIKKINEL
+761 NSKNIIKKINEL

-798 SKNSNTKNNSN
+798 SKNSNTKNNIN
-809 NNTEE
+809 NSTEE

-827 QAFIEVLYDYKT
+827 QAFIEILYDYKS

-852 KAMLEKKPKADY
+852 KAMLEKKPKGDY

-884 VNKNANTFFEEQLE
+884 VNKKADTFFEEQLE
-898 IYENLKDKK
+898 IYENLKEKK

-931 EILENFDIKNNKK
+931 EILENFDIKGNKK
-944 IKIQKNLKVDE
+944 IKFQENLKGDE
-955 YKKFLR
+955 YKKILR
-961 KKYLKYDTYFRQKSI
+961 KKYLKYDTYFKQKSI
-976 LKFNKTIISDKPEFN
+976 LKFNKLIINDKLDFDN
-991 NDKIDKNITY
+991 NKIDKNIICY
-1001 YVIPNTKFN
+1001 IIPNTKFN
-1010 FEKEKKRKTIIK
+1010 FEKEKRRKTIK
-1022 RKSLLVNK
+1022 RKSLLINK
-1030 LGNELDPEEKDE
+1030 LGEELTPEVKDE

-1058 EISDPDESLKLVLD
+1058 VISDPDESLKSVLD
-1072 SLNSDYGIA
+1072 SLNSDYGVD
-1081 LYINSLYKN
+1081 LYVNSLYKN
-1090 KSILYKESFEFLDKL
+1090 KGILYKESFEFLDEL

-1131 MKSCDNFTKDGKS
+1131 IKCCDNFTKDGKS
-1144 LVELVYPKLDK
+1144 LTEILYPKLDK

-1170 LYIEDNCSNNM
+1170 LYIEDNCSKNM
-1181 TNDEKW
+1181 TNDDKW

-1194 EVIMPM
+1194 EKIMPM

-1223 KFSDLMKD
+1223 KFSDLMKE
-1231 VIGRLK
+1231 VISRLK

>member
-10 MFQKNS
+10 MFQNNS
-16 KKINIG
+16 NKINVG
-22 NKNNEGINNN
+22 NKNNEGINK
-32 NNNNKVNENFRML
+32 NKVNENHHIL
-45 KIDEKIK
+45 KLDEKVK
-52 TKEKEE
+52 PKEKEE
-58 NKENKVIMNN
+58 NKEIKTITNSKRKNN
-68 LKKRNSIPINDIVE
+68 IPINDIIL
-82 NNDDDKKQIEKNKIG
+82 NTDDKKQIEKNNFD
-97 NNNQNNVKKQ
+97 NNMKKK
-107 LSVFENKVKNNNFKN
+107 LSVFENKMKNNNGKS
-122 NNINRGTIKENLPKN
+122 NNINKGAIKENMVSKN
-137 NSNQKNINSTYNPK
+137 NSNQKVINSTNNQK

-158 KKVIENKTDNIN
+158 KKDMENKTDNKN
-170 KINNSNNLKNQLNIF
+170 KINNSNNLKNRLNIF
-185 ESKVKNEEIKDN
+185 ESKIKKEEIKDN
-197 TKQENKEKEIK
+197 TEKENKEIK
-208 EKKIKVNAEK
+208 EKNIKINTENKN
-218 KISEGKNNIKKIN
+218 IEGKNNMQKIN
-231 SIEIVDKSYK
+231 SIEIMDKTYK
-241 SSNKALNK
+241 SNNKALNK

-265 FNNPS
+265 FNNSS
-270 NQQKIQNDSILRRS
+270 NKQKNQNDLILRRS
-284 EVIMHKPAHIKNI
+284 EVINHKP
-297 NINKENKEN
+297 KENKEN
-306 INKKP
+306 YNKKS
-311 EYKKDNDVSKP
+311 EYNKDKD
-322 IANANNENPTKIS
+322 ITEQITYI
-335 NIDKNNKND
+335 NNKNIMKNNDID
-344 NNSSMKNDK
+344 NNNKNSSTKIEKKN
-353 KKDNSKN
+353 DNSKN
-360 NYNNENIT
+360 NDYYNINKT
-368 KTEPNI
+368 RTEPNI
-374 SQRTTS
+374 SLRTTS
-380 EILSPS
+380 EILTPS
-386 SILNYPKENDFSLN
+386 SLLNSHKENDFSIDLI
-400 LTNTKEIFLSKETI
+400 NTKEIFLSKEI
-414 PESDINETFT
+414 HPESEINETFT

-430 SFNFKQP
+430 TFNFKQP
-437 QVIEKSDE
+437 KVIEKSEE

-494 CFDKN
+494 CFEKN

-573 YFNQMEKCLES
+573 FFNQMEKCLES

-594 NPNEIYKL
+594 NQSEIYKL
-602 LLYLTKSIP
+602 LVYLTKSVP
-611 IPPVGTRLN
+611 IPPVGTRLH

-629 IQINQ
+629 ISINQ

-658 IIIIIRLLLF
+658 IIIILRLLLF

-684 IAYNFS
+684 IAFNFS

-704 IMSQK
+704 IMTQK

-735 FENINENIFIFDFN
+735 FENIKENIFIFDFN

-761 SSKNIIKKINEL
+761 NSKNIIKKINEL

-798 SKNSNTKNNSN
+798 SKNSNKKNNVN

-827 QAFIEVLYDYKT
+827 QAFIEVLYDYKS

-852 KAMLEKKPKADY
+852 KAMLEKKPKGDY

-884 VNKNANTFFEEQLE
+884 VNKKANTFFEEQLE
-898 IYENLKDKK
+898 IYENLKEKK

-920 CEINEDYFITP
+920 CEINEDYFIAP
-931 EILENFDIKNNKK
+931 EILENFDIKGNKK
-944 IKIQKNLKVDE
+944 IKIQENLKGDE
-955 YKKFLR
+955 YKKVLR
-961 KKYLKYDTYFRQKSI
+961 KKYLKYDTYFKQKSI
-976 LKFNKTIISDKPEFN
+976 LKFNKLIINDKLDFDN
-991 NDKIDKNITY
+991 NKIDKNIIY
-1001 YVIPNTKFN
+1001 YIIPNTKFN
-1010 FEKEKKRKTIIK
+1010 FEKEKRRKTIK
-1022 RKSLLVNK
+1022 RKSLLINK
-1030 LGNELDPEEKDE
+1030 LGEELTPEVKDE

-1058 EISDPDESLKLVLD
+1058 EISDPDESLKSVLD
-1072 SLNSDYGIA
+1072 SLNSDYGIN

-1090 KSILYKESFEFLDKL
+1090 KGILYKESFEFLDEL

-1111 KILNNSKISKEKKM
+1111 KIINNSKISKEKKM

-1131 MKSCDNFTKDGKS
+1131 IKCCDNFTKDGKS
-1144 LVELVYPKLDK
+1144 LTEILYPKLDK
-1155 IQMINDFNFWKEYAK
+1155 IQMLNDFNFWKEYAK
-1170 LYIEDNCSNNM
+1170 LYIEDNCSKNM
-1181 TNDEKW
+1181 TNDDKW

-1194 EVIMPM
+1194 EKIMPM

-1223 KFSDLMKD
+1223 KFSDLMKE
-1231 VIGRLK
+1231 VVSRLK

>member
-10 MFQKNS
+10 MFQNNLN
-16 KKINIG
+16 KINVG
-22 NKNNEGINNN
+22 NKNNEGINK
-32 NNNNKVNENFRML
+32 NKVNENFHML
-45 KIDEKIK
+45 KLDEKVK

-58 NKENKVIMNN
+58 NKEIKFTTNSKKKNN
-68 LKKRNSIPINDIVE
+68 IPINDIII
-82 NNDDDKKQIEKNKIG
+82 NNTDDKKQIEKN
-97 NNNQNNVKKQ
+97 NFDNSMKKK
-107 LSVFENKVKNNNFKN
+107 LSVFENKMKNNNGKS
-122 NNINRGTIKENLPKN
+122 NNINKGAVKENIVSKN
-137 NSNQKNINSTYNPK
+137 NSNQKVINSTNNQK
-151 QIIQQLE
+151 QMIQQME
-158 KKVIENKTDNIN
+158 KKDIENKTDNKS
-170 KINNSNNLKNQLNIF
+170 KINNSNNLKNRLNIF
-185 ESKVKNEEIKDN
+185 ESKLKNEEIKDN
-197 TKQENKEKEIK
+197 TEKENKEIK
-208 EKKIKVNAEK
+208 EKNIKIDKEK
-218 KISEGKNNIKKIN
+218 KNIEGKNNIQKIN
-231 SIEIVDKSYK
+231 SIEIMDKSYK

-265 FNNPS
+265 LNNFS
-270 NQQKIQNDSILRRS
+270 NKQKNQNDLILRRS
-284 EVIMHKPAHIKNI
+284 EVINHKP
-297 NINKENKEN
+297 KENKEN
-306 INKKP
+306 SNKKS
-311 EYKKDNDVSKP
+311 EYNKDKDITEQITYTNNKNPMKNND
-322 IANANNENPTKIS
+322 
-335 NIDKNNKND
+335 IDKNNKN
-344 NNSSMKNDK
+344 SSTKIDK
-353 KKDNSKN
+353 KNDNSKN
-360 NYNNENIT
+360 DNNYYNINKT
-368 KTEPNI
+368 RTEPNI
-374 SQRTTS
+374 SLRTTS
-380 EILSPS
+380 EILTPS
-386 SILNYPKENDFSLN
+386 SLLNSHKENDFSIDLN
-400 LTNTKEIFLSKETI
+400 NTKEIFLSKEI
-414 PESDINETFT
+414 LPESDINETFT

-430 SFNFKQP
+430 TFNFKQP
-437 QVIEKSDE
+437 KVIDKSDE

-494 CFDKN
+494 CFEKN

-573 YFNQMEKCLES
+573 FFTQMEKCLES

-594 NPNEIYKL
+594 NPSEIYKL
-602 LLYLTKSIP
+602 LVYLTKSVP
-611 IPPVGTRLN
+611 IPPVGTRIN

-629 IQINQ
+629 ISINQ
-634 PKYKDIIL
+634 PKYKDIFL

-658 IIIIIRLLLF
+658 IIIILRLLLF

-684 IAYNFS
+684 IAFNFS

-704 IMSQK
+704 IMTQK

-735 FENINENIFIFDFN
+735 FEDIKENIFIFDFN

-761 SSKNIIKKINEL
+761 NSKNIIKKINEL

-798 SKNSNTKNNSN
+798 SKNSNTKNNFN
-809 NNTEE
+809 NSTEE

-827 QAFIEVLYDYKT
+827 QAFIEILYDYKS

-852 KAMLEKKPKADY
+852 KAMLEKKPKGDY

-884 VNKNANTFFEEQLE
+884 VNKKADTFFEEQLE

-931 EILENFDIKNNKK
+931 EILENFDIKGNKK
-944 IKIQKNLKVDE
+944 IKFQENLRGDE
-955 YKKFLR
+955 YKKILR
-961 KKYLKYDTYFRQKSI
+961 KKYLKYDTYFKQKSI
-976 LKFNKTIISDKPEFN
+976 LKFNKLIINDKLDFDN
-991 NDKIDKNITY
+991 NKIDKNVIY
-1001 YVIPNTKFN
+1001 YIIPNTKFN
-1010 FEKEKKRKTIIK
+1010 FEKEKRRKTIK
-1022 RKSLLVNK
+1022 RKSLLINK
-1030 LGNELDPEEKDE
+1030 LGEELTPEVKDE

-1058 EISDPDESLKLVLD
+1058 IISDPDESLKSVLD
-1072 SLNSDYGIA
+1072 SLNSDYGID

-1090 KSILYKESFEFLDKL
+1090 KGILYKETFEFLDEL

-1111 KILNNSKISKEKKM
+1111 KILNNPKISKEKKM

-1131 MKSCDNFTKDGKS
+1131 IKCCDNFTKDGKS
-1144 LVELVYPKLDK
+1144 LTEILYPKLDK

-1170 LYIEDNCSNNM
+1170 LYIEDNCSKNM
-1181 TNDEKW
+1181 TNDDKW

-1194 EVIMPM
+1194 EKIMPM

-1223 KFSDLMKD
+1223 KFSDLMKE
-1231 VIGRLK
+1231 VISRLK

>member
-10 MFQKNS
+10 MFQNNLN
-16 KKINIG
+16 KINVG
-22 NKNNEGINNN
+22 NKNNEGINK
-32 NNNNKVNENFRML
+32 NKLNENFHML
-45 KIDEKIK
+45 KLDEKVK

-58 NKENKVIMNN
+58 NKEIKIIPNSKKKNN
-68 LKKRNSIPINDIVE
+68 IPINDIII
-82 NNDDDKKQIEKNKIG
+82 NNTDDKKQIEKNNFD
-97 NNNQNNVKKQ
+97 NNMKKK
-107 LSVFENKVKNNNFKN
+107 LSVFENKMKNNNGKS
-122 NNINRGTIKENLPKN
+122 NNINKGAVKENIVSKN
-137 NSNQKNINSTYNPK
+137 NSNQKVINSTNNQK
-151 QIIQQLE
+151 QMIQQME
-158 KKVIENKTDNIN
+158 KKDIENKTDNKS
-170 KINNSNNLKNQLNIF
+170 KINNSNNLKNRLNIF
-185 ESKVKNEEIKDN
+185 ESKLKNEEIKDN
-197 TKQENKEKEIK
+197 TEKENKEIK
-208 EKKIKVNAEK
+208 EKNTKTNTEK
-218 KISEGKNNIKKIN
+218 KNIEGKNNTQKIN
-231 SIEIVDKSYK
+231 SIEIMDKSYK

-265 FNNPS
+265 LNNFS
-270 NQQKIQNDSILRRS
+270 NKQKNQNDLILRRS
-284 EVIMHKPAHIKNI
+284 EVINHKP
-297 NINKENKEN
+297 KENKEN
-306 INKKP
+306 SNKKS
-311 EYKKDNDVSKP
+311 EYNKDKDITEQITYTNNKNPMKIND
-322 IANANNENPTKIS
+322 
-335 NIDKNNKND
+335 IDKNNKN
-344 NNSSMKNDK
+344 SGTKIEKKN
-353 KKDNSKN
+353 DNSKN
-360 NYNNENIT
+360 DNYYNINKT
-368 KTEPNI
+368 RTEPNI
-374 SQRTTS
+374 TLRTTS
-380 EILSPS
+380 EILTPS
-386 SILNYPKENDFSLN
+386 SLLNSHKENDFSIDLN
-400 LTNTKEIFLSKETI
+400 NTKEIFLSKEI
-414 PESDINETFT
+414 HPESDINETFT

-430 SFNFKQP
+430 TFNFKQP
-437 QVIEKSDE
+437 KVIDKSDE

-494 CFDKN
+494 CFEKN

-573 YFNQMEKCLES
+573 FFTQMEKCLES

-594 NPNEIYKL
+594 NPSEIYKL
-602 LLYLTKSIP
+602 LVYLTKSVP
-611 IPPVGTRLN
+611 IPPVGTRIN

-629 IQINQ
+629 ISINQ
-634 PKYKDIIL
+634 PKYKDIFL

-658 IIIIIRLLLF
+658 IIIILRLLLF

-684 IAYNFS
+684 IAFNFS

-704 IMSQK
+704 IMTQK

-735 FENINENIFIFDFN
+735 FEDIKENIFIFDFN

-761 SSKNIIKKINEL
+761 NSKNIIKKINEL

-798 SKNSNTKNNSN
+798 SKNSNTKNNFN
-809 NNTEE
+809 NSTEE

-827 QAFIEVLYDYKT
+827 QAFIEILYDYKS

-852 KAMLEKKPKADY
+852 KAMLEKKPKGDY

-884 VNKNANTFFEEQLE
+884 VNKKADTFFEEQLE

-931 EILENFDIKNNKK
+931 EILENFDIKGNKK
-944 IKIQKNLKVDE
+944 IKFQENLRGDE
-955 YKKFLR
+955 YKKILR
-961 KKYLKYDTYFRQKSI
+961 KKYLKYDTYFKQKSI
-976 LKFNKTIISDKPEFN
+976 LKFNKLIINDKLDFDN
-991 NDKIDKNITY
+991 NKIDKNVIY
-1001 YVIPNTKFN
+1001 YIIPNTKFN
-1010 FEKEKKRKTIIK
+1010 FEKEKRRKTIK
-1022 RKSLLVNK
+1022 RKSLLINK
-1030 LGNELDPEEKDE
+1030 LGEELTPEVKDE

-1058 EISDPDESLKLVLD
+1058 IISDQDESLKSVLD
-1072 SLNSDYGIA
+1072 SLNSNYGID

-1090 KSILYKESFEFLDKL
+1090 KGILYKETFEFLDEL

-1111 KILNNSKISKEKKM
+1111 KILNNPKISKEKKM

-1131 MKSCDNFTKDGKS
+1131 IKCCDNFTKDGKS
-1144 LVELVYPKLDK
+1144 LTEILYPKLDK

-1170 LYIEDNCSNNM
+1170 LYIEDNCSKNM
-1181 TNDEKW
+1181 TNDDKW

-1194 EVIMPM
+1194 EKIMPM

-1223 KFSDLMKD
+1223 KFSDLMKE
-1231 VIGRLK
+1231 VISRLK